1 MTILQTNIN
10 LVQKLTDNNM
20 RKTISD
26 FRFFFKLLVVAIVLV
41 CSNAAVYAQ
50 SAASWKEKPVT
61 LRVSNQPLGKVLE
74 MVAEAA
80 NAKISL
86 QEVSLWNINK
96 PTSLVVKD
104 KPLDKVLGDLI
115 GDQNV
120 VIRYEG
126 ANQIIV
132 EPDKQQEKG
141 EQLLTVSGVVLDND
155 TKEPLIGA
163 TVLIT
168 DGTGKSDGARGG
180 MTDIDGKF
188 SLRLHRN
195 ESINVS
201 YVGYTAQSKQI
212 QRNELNIVIELKP
225 SIELDDVVVTGI
237 SRRSKNSFTGNYVEV
252 KGDDLRKM
260 SPTNILKG
268 LQFFDPSF
276 KIIENNRSGSDPN
289 AEPDFQIRGD
299 QSLGSKSM
307 NSMDLM
313 LDNVSSRPNTPLF
326 VLDGFTVP
334 LSRIL
339 DLDPERVESITIL
352 KDAAATS
359 VYGSRAAN
367 GVVVVETKV
376 APDGA
381 LSVSYNGTM
390 TVQAPDLTDY
400 NMMDAATKLDTEWR
414 AGLYNPNNAAHM
426 NLYNKYRRNVLGG
439 VNTYWLSKPL
449 RTAIQHRHSVSVAG
463 GTEAFRYSLDV
474 NAAMQPG
481 VMKESQNQTKGV
493 NFNMT
498 YMKDKFTMRANVSVS
513 ESDSENSPYG
523 SFSQYTRLNP
533 YYIPTDADGKQQKVL
548 DNNTVSGQSTI
559 ITNPLY
565 DATVGIKDLTNS
577 LNVTTSIGLEY
588 MILKNLRITEQFSYS
603 RGMAGTDRFLPADH
617 TSFELEDDLTR
628 KGSYFKSTGSMASWS
643 SNLGINY
650 NLVIKKHLF
659 SIFGN
664 WTISEDRNEYV
675 NLSAT
680 GYPDSHMDDFIFGNK
695 METNMSNIGNE
706 NISRSVGLIGQFSY
720 SYDNRYSVDFN
731 ISGEA
736 SSRYAKHDLV
746 PFWSVGGRWNAHN
759 ERWLKGYLSNLVF
772 RASYGVT
779 GEQNFSPSDAIE
791 YYTFSDT
798 MRPYGSFPVLGALL
812 SALNNTELGWA
823 KTHNTSLSVDFG
835 FWKNR
840 VNVSFNYYN
849 NITKELLTNYDLA
862 PSTGFTTMV
871 MNAGELQN
879 RGFDASLNIIAVQDL
894 RRQFFWTINANANRN
909 QNKIRKLSDYLKKV
923 NEEQMKSAGAPL
935 PQYREGESTT
945 TLYVV
950 RSLGVDPVTG
960 KEVYLKRDGTK
971 TFVWN
976 ANDKVPVGDTNPKI
990 SGTFLTSVNWK
1001 DFSCSLGFSYKYG
1014 GVVYNQTLVDKIEN
1028 QNVAYNL
1035 DKRAG
1040 QGRWEKPGDVKPYV
1054 GFSPT
1059 GANTPASTRFIMD
1072 DNEIR
1077 FASLNFG
1084 YRFSGENF
1092 KFLRQANVD
1101 VLALNFTTNDIARI
1115 SPIRMER
1122 GLDYPFAR
1130 SYTLSLSIMF
1140 R

>member
-1 MTILQTNIN
+1 
-10 LVQKLTDNNM
+10 M
-20 RKTISD
+20 RKAV
-26 FRFFFKLLVVAIVLV
+26 FNLRFFCKISLVAIMLL
-41 CSNAAVYAQ
+41 CSMTAAHAQ
-50 SAASWKEKPVT
+50 SSGELKNKPVT

-80 NAKISL
+80 DAKITL
-86 QEVSLWNINK
+86 QNVSLWNINK
-96 PTSLVVKD
+96 PTTLAVKD
-104 KPLDKVLGDLI
+104 KPLDKVLGELV

-120 VIRYEG
+120 IIRYED
-126 ANQIIV
+126 NNRIIL
-132 EPDKQQEKG
+132 EPDTFTESDNT
-141 EQLLTVSGVVLDND
+141 LLTVSGLVLDDD
-155 TKEPLIGA
+155 TQEPLIGA

-168 DGTGKSDGARGG
+168 DGTGKSNGARGG
-180 MTDIDGKF
+180 MTDLDGKF
-188 SLRLHRN
+188 SLRLHKN
-195 ESINVS
+195 ESISVS
-201 YVGYTAQSKQI
+201 YVGYNPVSKQI
-212 QRNELNIVIELKP
+212 VKNENNLVVKLKP

-276 KIIENNRSGSDPN
+276 KIIENNNAGSDPN

-339 DLDPERVESITIL
+339 DLDPERVENITIL

-381 LSVSYNGTM
+381 LSVSYNGTT
-390 TVQAPDLTDY
+390 TVQTPDLTDY
-400 NMMDAATKLDTEWR
+400 NMMDAATKLNTEWR
-414 AGLYNPNNAAHM
+414 AGLYDPHNAAHM

-474 NAAMQPG
+474 NASIQPG
-481 VMKESQNQTKGV
+481 VMKESENQTKGV

-498 YMKDKFTMRANVSVS
+498 YLKEKFTMRANVGLS
-513 ESDSENSPYG
+513 ESDSKNSPYG

-533 YYIPTDADGKQQKVL
+533 YYIPLDANGQQMKVL
-548 DNNTVSGQSTI
+548 DNNTVSGQSKV

-565 DATVGIKDLTNS
+565 DATVGIKDMSNS
-577 LNVTTSIGLEY
+577 LSVTTSLSLEY
-588 MILKNLRITEQFSYS
+588 MLLKNLRITEQFSYT
-603 RGMAGTDRFLPADH
+603 RGMAGTDQFYPADH
-617 TSFELEDDLTR
+617 TRFELEDDLTR
-628 KGSYFKSTGSMASWS
+628 KGSYNKSSGNMSSWS
-643 SNLGINY
+643 SNLGVNY
-650 NLVIKKHLF
+650 NLVLKKHLF
-659 SIFGN
+659 SVFAN
-664 WTISEDRNEYV
+664 WTISEDKNNYV

-680 GYPDSHMDDFIFGNK
+680 GYPDKHMDDFIFGNK
-695 METNMSNIGNE
+695 METNMSNIGTE
-706 NISRSVGLIGQFSY
+706 NISRSIGLIGQFSY

-759 ERWLKGYLSNLVF
+759 EKWLQGYLSNLVF

-791 YYTFSDT
+791 YYTFSGT
-798 MRPYGSFPVLGALL
+798 MRPYSSFPVLGALL
-812 SALNNTELGWA
+812 SGLNNAELGWA

-840 VNVSFNYYN
+840 VNVTFNYYN
-849 NITKELLTNYDLA
+849 NITKELLTSYDLA
-862 PSTGFTTMV
+862 PSTGFPTMV

-879 RGFDASLNIIAVQDL
+879 RGFDVSLNVIAVQNL
-894 RRQFFWTINANANRN
+894 RKQFFWTITANANSNR
-909 QNKIRKLSDYLKKV
+909 NKIRKLSDYLKKV
-923 NEEQMKSAGAPL
+923 NEEQMKSAAAPL

-971 TFVWN
+971 TFVWS

-990 SGTFLTSVNWK
+990 SGTVSTNINWK
-1001 DFSCSLGFSYKYG
+1001 DFSCSLGFTYKYG

-1035 DKRAG
+1035 DRRAG

-1077 FASLNFG
+1077 FATLNVG
-1084 YRFSGENF
+1084 YRLTGENF
-1092 KFLRQANVD
+1092 KFLRKANID

-1130 SYTLSLSIMF
+1130 SYTFSLSFMF

>member
-1 MTILQTNIN
+1 MRLFCRVSLAVIL
-10 LVQKLTDNNM
+10 LM
-20 RKTISD
+20 
-26 FRFFFKLLVVAIVLV
+26 
-41 CSNAAVYAQ
+41 CSITAAQAQ
-50 SAASWKEKPVT
+50 LAASWKEKPIT

-80 NAKISL
+80 GAKISF
-86 QEVSLWNINK
+86 QDVSLWNIKK
-96 PTSLVVKD
+96 PISLAVKE
-104 KPLDKVLGDLI
+104 KPLDKVLGDLV

-126 ANQIIV
+126 SNQIIIG
-132 EPDKQQEKG
+132 PDKQYESSKGKLRVSGQVVEKG
-141 EQLLTVSGVVLDND
+141 TN
-155 TKEPLIGA
+155 EPLIGA

-168 DGTGKSDGARGG
+168 DGTGKNSGSRGCP
-180 MTDIDGKF
+180 TDIDGKF
-188 SLRLHRN
+188 SLLLN
-195 ESINVS
+195 KKESISVS
-201 YVGYTAQSKQI
+201 FVGYETVTKQI
-212 QRNELNIVIELKP
+212 VKDENNLVIELKS
-225 SIELDDVVVTGI
+225 SIEIDEVVVTGL
-237 SRRSKNSFTGNYVEV
+237 SKRSKNSFTGNYVEV
-252 KGDDLRKM
+252 KGEDLRKM
-260 SPTNILKG
+260 NPTNILKG

-276 KIIENNRSGSDPN
+276 KVIENNRSGSDPN

-334 LSRIL
+334 MSRIL
-339 DLDPERVESITIL
+339 DLDPERVQSITIL

-376 APDGA
+376 APDGV

-400 NMMDAATKLDTEWR
+400 NMMDAATKLNTEWR
-414 AGLYNPNNAAHM
+414 AGLYNPNNATQM
-426 NLYNKYRRNVLGG
+426 NLYNKYMRNVLGG

-481 VMKESQNQTKGV
+481 VMKESENQTKGI

-498 YMKDKFTMRANVSVS
+498 YVRDKFTMRANVSLN
-513 ESDSENSPYG
+513 ESDSKNSPYG

-533 YYIPTDADGKQQKVL
+533 YYIPTDAYGNQIKVL
-548 DNNTVSGQSTI
+548 DNNTVSGQSTV

-565 DATVGIKDLTNS
+565 DATIGIKDMTNS

-588 MILKNLRITEQFSYS
+588 MILDNLRITEQFSYS
-603 RGMAGTDRFLPADH
+603 RGMAGTDKFLPADH

-628 KGSYFKSTGSMASWS
+628 KGSYFKSTGNMSSWS
-643 SNLGINY
+643 SNFGINY
-650 NLVIKKHLF
+650 NLVLNKHLF
-659 SIFGN
+659 SVFGN
-664 WTISEDRNEYV
+664 WTISEDRNNYV

-680 GYPDSHMDDFIFGNK
+680 GYPDKHMDDFIFGNK

-706 NISRSVGLIGQFSY
+706 NISRSIGLIGQFSY
-720 SYDNRYSVDFN
+720 SYANRYSVDFN
-731 ISGEA
+731 LSGEA

-746 PFWSVGGRWNAHN
+746 PFWSVGARWNAHN
-759 ERWLKGYLSNLVF
+759 ESWLKGYLSNLVF

-791 YYTFSDT
+791 YYTFSNT
-798 MRPYGSFPVLGALL
+798 MRPYNSFPVLGALL
-812 SALNNTELGWA
+812 SGLNNTGLGWA

-835 FWKNR
+835 LWKNR
-840 VNVSFNYYN
+840 INVTFNYYD

-862 PSTGFTTMV
+862 PSTGFSTMV

-879 RGFDASLNIIAVQDL
+879 RGFDATINIIAVQNL
-894 RRQFFWTINANANRN
+894 RKEFFWTISANANHN

-923 NEEQMKSAGAPL
+923 NEEQMKSAEAPL

-976 ANDKVPVGDTNPKI
+976 ANDKVPVGDTSPKI
-990 SGTFLTSVNWK
+990 SGTVSTSINWK
-1001 DFSCSLGFSYKYG
+1001 DLSCSLGFTYKYG

-1035 DKRAG
+1035 DERAG

-1077 FASLNFG
+1077 FATLNVG
-1084 YRFSGENF
+1084 YRLTGEKF
-1092 KFLRQANVD
+1092 RFLRDMNVD

-1115 SPIRMER
+1115 SPIKMER

>member
-1 MTILQTNIN
+1 
-10 LVQKLTDNNM
+10 M
-20 RKTISD
+20 RKRISC
-26 FRFFFKLLVVAIVLV
+26 FRFFCRFSVVAILFV
-41 CSNAAVYAQ
+41 CSITTLQAQ
-50 SAASWKEKPVT
+50 TMDEWKEKPVT

-80 NAKISL
+80 GAKITL
-86 QEVSLWNINK
+86 HNVSLWNINE
-96 PTSLVVKD
+96 PTSLAVKD

-115 GDQNV
+115 GDQKIK
-120 VIRYEG
+120 IRYEG
-126 ANQIIV
+126 ADQIIV
-132 EPDKQQEKG
+132 EPDDQGVDTQVM
-141 EQLLTVSGVVLDND
+141 LTVSGMVVDKD
-155 TKEPLIGA
+155 TQEPLVGA

-168 DGTGKSDGARGG
+168 DGISQDKGARGCQ
-180 MTDIDGKF
+180 TDFDGKF
-188 SLRLHRN
+188 SLRVNKR
-195 ESINVS
+195 ESVRIS
-201 YVGYTAQSKQI
+201 FIGYETVSKQI
-212 QRNELNIVIELKP
+212 VKSENNILIELKP
-225 SIELDDVVVTGI
+225 SIELGEVVVTGI
-237 SRRSKNSFTGNYVEV
+237 SRRSKDSFTGNYIEV

-276 KIIENNRSGSDPN
+276 KIIENNNTGSDPN

-326 VLDGFTVP
+326 VLDGFIVP
-334 LSRIL
+334 MSRIL

-381 LSVSYNGTM
+381 LSVSYNGTV
-390 TVQAPDLTDY
+390 TIQAPDLTDY

-414 AGLYNPNNAAHM
+414 AGLYNPNSATDM
-426 NLYNKYRRNVLGG
+426 NLYNKYRRNILGG
-439 VNTYWLSKPL
+439 VDTYWLSKPL
-449 RTAIQHRHSVSVAG
+449 RTAVQHRHSASVAG
-463 GTEAFRYSLDV
+463 GTEAFRYSLDL

-481 VMKESQNQTKGV
+481 VMKGSENQTMGI

-498 YMKDKFTMRANVSVS
+498 YMKEKFTMRANVSLS
-513 ESDSENSPYG
+513 ESDSKNSPYG

-533 YYIPTDADGKQQKVL
+533 YYIPEDANGKQQKVL

-565 DATVGIKDLTNS
+565 DATVGIRDLTNS
-577 LNVTTSIGLEY
+577 LNITTSLSLEY
-588 MILKNLRITEQFSYS
+588 MILKNLRVSEQFSYS
-603 RGMAGTDRFLPADH
+603 RGMAGTDKFLPADH
-617 TSFELEDDLTR
+617 TSFELEDDLVR
-628 KGSYFKSTGSMASWS
+628 KGSYYKSTGNMSSWS
-643 SNLGINY
+643 SNLGVNY
-650 NLVIKKHLF
+650 NLVLDKHLF
-659 SIFGN
+659 SVFAN
-664 WTISEDRNEYV
+664 WTISEDRNDYV

-680 GYPDSHMDDFIFGNK
+680 GYPDPHMDDFIFGNK
-695 METNMSNIGNE
+695 METNMSNIGTE
-706 NISRSVGLIGQFSY
+706 NISRSIGLIGQFSY
-720 SYDNRYSVDFN
+720 SYDNRYSFDLN
-731 ISGEA
+731 MSGEA
-736 SSRYAKHDLV
+736 SSRYANHDLV

-759 ERWLKGYLSNLVF
+759 EKWLQGYVSNLVF

-791 YYTFSDT
+791 YYTFSGT
-798 MRPYGSFPVLGALL
+798 MRPYDSFPVLGALL
-812 SALNNTELGWA
+812 SGLNNTELGWA
-823 KTHNTSLSVDFG
+823 KTHNTSLAVDFG

-849 NITKELLTNYDLA
+849 NITKELLTSYDLA
-862 PSTGFTTMV
+862 PSTGFPTMV

-879 RGFDASLNIIAVQDL
+879 QGFDLSLNVIAVQDL
-894 RRQFFWTINANANRN
+894 RNQFFWTINANANHN

-923 NEEQMKSAGAPL
+923 NEEQMKSASAPL

-990 SGTFLTSVNWK
+990 SGTFSTSINWK
-1001 DFSCSLGFSYKYG
+1001 DLSCTLGFTYKYG

-1035 DKRAG
+1035 DERAG
-1040 QGRWEKPGDVKPYV
+1040 QGRWEKPGDVTPFV

-1077 FASLNFG
+1077 FATLNIG
-1084 YRFSGENF
+1084 YRFTSEKF
-1092 KFLRQANVD
+1092 KFLRHANVD
-1101 VLALNFTTNDIARI
+1101 VLAVNFTTNDIARI

>member
-1 MTILQTNIN
+1 MG
-10 LVQKLTDNNM
+10 
-20 RKTISD
+20 KTI
-26 FRFFFKLLVVAIVLV
+26 FNPKFFCRISVLVVLLL
-41 CSNAAVYAQ
+41 CSAATAVAQ
-50 SAASWKEKPVT
+50 DAASWKEKPVT

-80 NAKISL
+80 NAKITL
-86 QEVSLWNINK
+86 QEVSLWNVSK
-96 PTSLVVKD
+96 PISLAVKN
-104 KPLDKVLGDLI
+104 KPLDKVLGELV
-115 GDQNV
+115 GDQDV
-120 VIRYEG
+120 IIRYEG
-126 ANQIIV
+126 ENQIV
-132 EPDKQQEKG
+132 LQPDNRSEGKG
-141 EQLLTVSGVVLDND
+141 DEVFVSGQVFDRD
-155 TKEPLIGA
+155 TQESLIGA

-168 DGTGKSDGARGG
+168 DGTGKDQGARGCV
-180 MTDIDGKF
+180 TDIDGKF
-188 SLRLHRN
+188 SLRLNRK
-195 ESINVS
+195 ESIS
-201 YVGYTAQSKQI
+201 ISFVGYETVSKQI
-212 QRNELNIVIELKP
+212 LKDENNLLIELKP
-225 SIELDDVVVTGI
+225 SIEMAEVVVTGI
-237 SRRSKNSFTGNYVEV
+237 SRRSKDSFTGNYVEV
-252 KGDDLRKM
+252 KGDDLRRM

-268 LQFFDPSF
+268 IQFFDPSF
-276 KIIENNRSGSDPN
+276 KIIENNLAGSDPN

-299 QSLGSKSM
+299 QSFGSKSS

-326 VLDGFTVP
+326 VLDGFIVP
-334 LSRIL
+334 MSRIL
-339 DLDPERVESITIL
+339 DLDPERVENITVL

-390 TVQAPDLTDY
+390 TVQTPDLTDY

-414 AGLYNPNNAAHM
+414 AGLYNPTNAAQM
-426 NLYNKYRRNVLGG
+426 NLYNSYRRNVLGG
-439 VNTYWLSKPL
+439 VDTYWLSKPL
-449 RTAIQHRHSVSVAG
+449 RTAIQNRHSLSVAG
-463 GTEAFRYSLDV
+463 GTDVFRYSLDI

-481 VMKESQNQTKGV
+481 VMKESSNGTKGV

-498 YMKDKFTMRANVSVS
+498 YLKDKFTMRANVSLS
-513 ESDSENSPYG
+513 ESNSSNSPYG
-523 SFSQYTRLNP
+523 SYSQYTRLNP
-533 YYIPTDADGKQQKVL
+533 YYIPVDANGQPIKVL
-548 DNNTVSGQSTI
+548 DNNTVSGQSKV

-565 DATVGIKDLTNS
+565 DATVGIKDVTNS
-577 LNVTTSIGLEY
+577 LSMNTSLSLEY
-588 MILKNLRITEQFSYS
+588 MILKNLRITEQLSYT
-603 RGMAGTDRFLPADH
+603 RGLAGTDKFLPADH

-628 KGSYFKSTGSMASWS
+628 KGSYFKSTGEMSSWS

-650 NLVIKKHLF
+650 NLVVDDHLF
-659 SIFGN
+659 SVFGN
-664 WTISEDRNEYV
+664 WTVNEDKNNYV

-680 GYPDSHMDDFIFGNK
+680 GYPDAHMDDFIFGNK
-695 METNMSNIGNE
+695 METSMSNIGSE
-706 NISRSVGLIGQFSY
+706 NISRSIGLIGQFSY
-720 SYDNRYSVDFN
+720 SYDNRYSADFN

-736 SSRYAKHDLV
+736 SSRYANHDLV
-746 PFWSVGGRWNAHN
+746 PFWSVGGRWNVHN
-759 ERWLKGYLSNLVF
+759 EKWLQGYLSNLVL
-772 RASYGVT
+772 RASYGIT

-791 YYTFSDT
+791 YYTFSGT
-798 MRPYGSFPVLGALL
+798 MRPYSSFPVLGALL
-812 SALNNTELGWA
+812 SGLNNTGLGWA
-823 KTHNTSLSVDFG
+823 KTHNTSLSLDLG

-840 VNVSFNYYN
+840 VNLAFNYYN
-849 NITKELLTNYDLA
+849 NITKELLTSYDLA
-862 PSTGFTTMV
+862 PSTGFATMV

-879 RGFDASLNIIAVQDL
+879 RGFDVTLNVVAMQNL
-894 RRQFFWTINANANRN
+894 RKQFFWTISANANANK
-909 QNKIRKLSDYLKKV
+909 NKIRKLSDYLKKV
-923 NEEQMKSAGAPL
+923 NEQQMASADAPL

-976 ANDKVPVGDTNPKI
+976 ANDKVAVGDLNPKI
-990 SGTFLTSVNWK
+990 SGTVSSSINWK
-1001 DFSCSLGFSYKYG
+1001 DMSCTLGFTYKYG
-1014 GVVYNQTLVDKIEN
+1014 GIVYNQTLVDKIEN

-1035 DKRAG
+1035 DYRAG
-1040 QGRWEKPGDVKPYV
+1040 QNRWEKPGDVTPYV

-1077 FASLNFG
+1077 LATLNLG
-1084 YRFSGENF
+1084 YRFTGEDF
-1092 KFLRQANVD
+1092 KYLRRANID
-1101 VLALNFTTNDIARI
+1101 VLALNFTTNDLARI
-1115 SPIRMER
+1115 SSIKMER

>member
-1 MTILQTNIN
+1 
-10 LVQKLTDNNM
+10 M
-20 RKTISD
+20 RKAV
-26 FRFFFKLLVVAIVLV
+26 FNLRFFCKISLVAIMLL
-41 CSNAAVYAQ
+41 CSMTAAHAQ
-50 SAASWKEKPVT
+50 SSGELKNKPVT

-80 NAKISL
+80 DAKITL
-86 QEVSLWNINK
+86 QNVSLWNINK
-96 PTSLVVKD
+96 PTTLAVKD
-104 KPLDKVLGDLI
+104 KPLDKVLGELV

-120 VIRYEG
+120 IIRYED
-126 ANQIIV
+126 NNRIIL
-132 EPDKQQEKG
+132 EPDTFIESDNT
-141 EQLLTVSGVVLDND
+141 LLTVSGLVLDDD
-155 TKEPLIGA
+155 TQEPLIGA

-168 DGTGKSDGARGG
+168 DGTGKSNGARGG
-180 MTDIDGKF
+180 MTDLDGKF
-188 SLRLHRN
+188 SLRLHKN
-195 ESINVS
+195 ESISVS
-201 YVGYTAQSKQI
+201 YVGYNPVSKQI
-212 QRNELNIVIELKP
+212 VKNENNLVVKLKP

-260 SPTNILKG
+260 NPTNILKG

-276 KIIENNRSGSDPN
+276 KIIENNNAGSDPN

-339 DLDPERVESITIL
+339 DLDPERVENITIL

-381 LSVSYNGTM
+381 LSVSYNGTT
-390 TVQAPDLTDY
+390 TVQTPDLTDY
-400 NMMDAATKLDTEWR
+400 NMMDAATKLNTEWR
-414 AGLYNPNNAAHM
+414 AGLYDPHNAAHM

-474 NAAMQPG
+474 NASMQPG
-481 VMKESQNQTKGV
+481 VMKESENQTKGV

-498 YMKDKFTMRANVSVS
+498 YLKEKFTMRANVGLS
-513 ESDSENSPYG
+513 ESDSKNSPYG

-533 YYIPTDADGKQQKVL
+533 YYIPLDANGQQMKVL
-548 DNNTVSGQSTI
+548 DNNTVSGQSKV

-565 DATVGIKDLTNS
+565 DATVGIKDMSNS
-577 LNVTTSIGLEY
+577 LSVTTSLSLEY
-588 MILKNLRITEQFSYS
+588 MLLKNLRITEQFSYT
-603 RGMAGTDRFLPADH
+603 RGMAGTDQFYPADH
-617 TSFELEDDLTR
+617 TRFELEDDLTR
-628 KGSYFKSTGSMASWS
+628 KGSYNKSTGNMSSWS
-643 SNLGINY
+643 SNLGVNY
-650 NLVIKKHLF
+650 NLVLKKHLF
-659 SIFGN
+659 SVFAN
-664 WTISEDRNEYV
+664 WTISEDKNNYV

-680 GYPDSHMDDFIFGNK
+680 GYPDKHMDDFIFGNK
-695 METNMSNIGNE
+695 METNMSNIGTE
-706 NISRSVGLIGQFSY
+706 NISRSIGLIGQFSY

-759 ERWLKGYLSNLVF
+759 EKWLQGYLSNLVF

-791 YYTFSDT
+791 YYTFSGT
-798 MRPYGSFPVLGALL
+798 MRPYSSFPVLGALL
-812 SALNNTELGWA
+812 SGLNNTELGWA
-823 KTHNTSLSVDFG
+823 KTHNTSLTVDFG

-840 VNVSFNYYN
+840 VNVTFNYYN
-849 NITKELLTNYDLA
+849 NITKELLTSYDLA
-862 PSTGFTTMV
+862 PSTGFPTMV

-879 RGFDASLNIIAVQDL
+879 RGFDVSLNVIAVQNL
-894 RRQFFWTINANANRN
+894 RKQFFWTITANANSNR
-909 QNKIRKLSDYLKKV
+909 NKIRKLSDYLKKV
-923 NEEQMKSAGAPL
+923 NEEQMKSAAAPL

-971 TFVWN
+971 TFVWS
-976 ANDKVPVGDTNPKI
+976 ANDKVPVGDANPKI
-990 SGTFLTSVNWK
+990 SGTVSTNINWK
-1001 DFSCSLGFSYKYG
+1001 DFSCSLGFTYKYG

-1035 DKRAG
+1035 DRRAG

-1077 FASLNFG
+1077 FATMNVG
-1084 YRFSGENF
+1084 YRLTGENF
-1092 KFLRQANVD
+1092 KFLRKANID

-1130 SYTLSLSIMF
+1130 SYTFSLSFMF

>member
-1 MTILQTNIN
+1 
-10 LVQKLTDNNM
+10 M
-20 RKTISD
+20 RKAV
-26 FRFFFKLLVVAIVLV
+26 FNLRFFCKISLVAIMLL
-41 CSNAAVYAQ
+41 CSMTAAHAQ
-50 SAASWKEKPVT
+50 SSGELKNKPVT

-80 NAKISL
+80 DAKITL
-86 QEVSLWNINK
+86 QNVSLWNINK
-96 PTSLVVKD
+96 PTTLAVKD
-104 KPLDKVLGDLI
+104 KPLDKVLGELV

-120 VIRYEG
+120 IIRYED
-126 ANQIIV
+126 NNRIIL
-132 EPDKQQEKG
+132 EPDTFTESDNT
-141 EQLLTVSGVVLDND
+141 LLTVSGLVLDDD
-155 TKEPLIGA
+155 TQEPLIGA

-168 DGTGKSDGARGG
+168 DGTGKSNGARGG
-180 MTDIDGKF
+180 MTDLDGKF
-188 SLRLHRN
+188 SLRLHKN
-195 ESINVS
+195 ESISVS
-201 YVGYTAQSKQI
+201 YVGYNPVSKQI
-212 QRNELNIVIELKP
+212 VKNENNLVVKLKP

-260 SPTNILKG
+260 NPTNILKG

-276 KIIENNRSGSDPN
+276 KIIENNNAGSDPN

-339 DLDPERVESITIL
+339 DLDPERVENITIL

-381 LSVSYNGTM
+381 LSVSYNGTT
-390 TVQAPDLTDY
+390 TVQTPDLTDY
-400 NMMDAATKLDTEWR
+400 NMMDAATKLNTEWR
-414 AGLYNPNNAAHM
+414 AGLYDPHNAAHM

-474 NAAMQPG
+474 NASIQPG
-481 VMKESQNQTKGV
+481 VMKESENQTKGV

-498 YMKDKFTMRANVSVS
+498 YLKEKFTMRANVGLS
-513 ESDSENSPYG
+513 ESDSKNSPYG

-533 YYIPTDADGKQQKVL
+533 YYIPLDANGQQMKVL
-548 DNNTVSGQSTI
+548 DNNTVSGQSKV

-565 DATVGIKDLTNS
+565 DATVGIKDMSNS
-577 LNVTTSIGLEY
+577 LSVTTSLSLEY
-588 MILKNLRITEQFSYS
+588 MLLKNLRITEQFSYT
-603 RGMAGTDRFLPADH
+603 RGMAGTDQFYPADH
-617 TSFELEDDLTR
+617 TRFELEDDLTR
-628 KGSYFKSTGSMASWS
+628 KGSYNKSTGNMSSWS
-643 SNLGINY
+643 SNLGVNY
-650 NLVIKKHLF
+650 NLVLKKHLF
-659 SIFGN
+659 SVFAN
-664 WTISEDRNEYV
+664 WTISEDKNNYV

-680 GYPDSHMDDFIFGNK
+680 GYPDKHMDDFIFGNK
-695 METNMSNIGNE
+695 METNMSNIGTE
-706 NISRSVGLIGQFSY
+706 NISRSIGLIGQFSY

-759 ERWLKGYLSNLVF
+759 EKWLQGYLSNLVF

-791 YYTFSDT
+791 YYTFSGT
-798 MRPYGSFPVLGALL
+798 MRPYSSFPVLGALL
-812 SALNNTELGWA
+812 SGLNNTELGWA

-840 VNVSFNYYN
+840 VNVTFNYYN
-849 NITKELLTNYDLA
+849 NITKELLTSYDLA
-862 PSTGFTTMV
+862 PSTGFPTMV

-879 RGFDASLNIIAVQDL
+879 RGFDVSLNVIAVQNL
-894 RRQFFWTINANANRN
+894 RKQFFWTITANANSNR
-909 QNKIRKLSDYLKKV
+909 NKIRKLSDYLKKV
-923 NEEQMKSAGAPL
+923 NEEQMKSAAAPL

-971 TFVWN
+971 TFVWS
-976 ANDKVPVGDTNPKI
+976 ANDKVPVGDANPKI
-990 SGTFLTSVNWK
+990 SGTVSTNINWK
-1001 DFSCSLGFSYKYG
+1001 DFSCSLGFTYKYG

-1035 DKRAG
+1035 DRRAG

-1077 FASLNFG
+1077 FATLNVG
-1084 YRFSGENF
+1084 YRLTGENF
-1092 KFLRQANVD
+1092 KFLRKANID

-1130 SYTLSLSIMF
+1130 SYTFSLSFMF

>member
-1 MTILQTNIN
+1 
-10 LVQKLTDNNM
+10 M
-20 RKTISD
+20 RKSIAD
-26 FRFFFKLLVVAIVLV
+26 LGLLCKALFVIVVLLCGAD
-41 CSNAAVYAQ
+41 NAQAQ
-50 SAASWKEKPVT
+50 SKGELKEKPIT

-80 NAKISL
+80 NAKITL

-96 PTSLVVKD
+96 PTTLAVKN

-115 GDQNV
+115 GDQEIR
-120 VIRYEG
+120 IRYEG
-126 ANQIIV
+126 EDQIYV
-132 EPDKQQEKG
+132 EPDKKDNSEKV
-141 EQLLTVSGVVLDND
+141 ELFVSGQVFDKD
-155 TKEPLIGA
+155 TQEPLIGA
-163 TVLIT
+163 TVLVT
-168 DGTGKSDGARGG
+168 DGTDKNNGMRGCF
-180 MTDIDGKF
+180 TDIDGKF
-188 SLRLHRN
+188 TLRLNKR
-195 ESINVS
+195 ESVSVS
-201 YVGYTAQSKQI
+201 YTGYETVSKQI
-212 QRNELNIVIELKP
+212 VKNENNLVIELKS

-237 SRRSKNSFTGNYVEV
+237 SRRSKNSFTGNYIEV

-276 KIIENNRSGSDPN
+276 KIIENNKTGSDPN

-326 VLDGFTVP
+326 VLDGFIVP
-334 LSRIL
+334 MSRIL
-339 DLDPERVESITIL
+339 DLDPERVGTITVL

-381 LSVSYNGTM
+381 LTVSYNGTM
-390 TVQAPDLTDY
+390 TVQTPDLTDY
-400 NMMDAATKLDTEWR
+400 NMMDAVTKLNTEWR

-439 VNTYWLSKPL
+439 VDTYWLSKPL
-449 RTAIQHRHSVSVAG
+449 RTAFQHRHSASVAG
-463 GTEAFRYSLDV
+463 GTDVFRYSLDV

-481 VMKESQNQTKGV
+481 VMKESSNQNLGV
-493 NFNMT
+493 NFNMS
-498 YMKDKFTMRANVSVS
+498 YVKEKFTMRANINLA
-513 ESDSENSPYG
+513 ESNSMNSPYG

-533 YYIPTDADGKQQKVL
+533 YYIPEDANGKQLKVL

-565 DATVGIKDLTNS
+565 DATVGIKDLSNS
-577 LNVTTSIGLEY
+577 LSITTNLSLEY
-588 MILKNLRITEQFSYS
+588 MILKNLRVTNQFAYM
-603 RGMAGTDRFLPADH
+603 RGLAGTDRFFPADH

-628 KGSYFKSTGSMASWS
+628 KGSYYKSSGNMSSWS
-643 SNLGINY
+643 NNLGINY
-650 NLVIKKHLF
+650 NLVIGKHLF
-659 SIFGN
+659 STFAN
-664 WTISEDRNEYV
+664 WTISEDRNNYV

-680 GYPDSHMDDFIFGNK
+680 GYPDAHMDDFIFGNK
-695 METNMSNIGNE
+695 METNMNNIGNE
-706 NISRSVGLIGQFSY
+706 NISRSIGLIGQFSY
-720 SYDNRYSVDFN
+720 SYANRYSLDLN
-731 ISGEA
+731 LSGEA
-736 SSRYAKHDLV
+736 SSRYAKHNLV

-759 ERWLKGYLSNLVF
+759 EKWLEGYLSNLVL

-779 GEQNFSPSDAIE
+779 GEQNFSPSDVIE
-791 YYTFSDT
+791 YYTFSNT
-798 MRPYGSFPVLGALL
+798 MRPYNSFPVLGALL
-812 SALNNTELGWA
+812 SGLNNSELGWA
-823 KTHNTSLSVDFG
+823 KTHNTSLSLDFG

-862 PSTGFTTMV
+862 PSTGFATMV

-879 RGFDASLNIIAVQDL
+879 KGFDLSLNVIALQNL
-894 RRQFFWTINANANRN
+894 RNRFFWTINANANH
-909 QNKIRKLSDYLKKV
+909 NKNTILQLSDYLKKV
-923 NEEQMKSAGAPL
+923 NEAQMSSPDAPL

-960 KEVYLKRDGTK
+960 REVYLKRDGTK
-971 TFVWN
+971 TFDWN
-976 ANDKVPVGDTNPKI
+976 ANDKVAVGDTNPII
-990 SGTFLTSVNWK
+990 SGTVSTSINWK
-1001 DFSCSLGFSYKYG
+1001 DLSCSLGFTYKYG

-1035 DKRAG
+1035 DNRAG
-1040 QGRWEKPGDVKPYV
+1040 QGRWEKPGDVTPYV
-1054 GFSPT
+1054 RFVPT
-1059 GANTPASTRFIMD
+1059 GAGTPASTRFIMD

-1077 FASLNFG
+1077 LATINVG
-1084 YRFSGENF
+1084 YRFTGENF
-1092 KFLRQANVD
+1092 RFLRHAKVD

-1115 SPIRMER
+1115 SPIKMER

>member
-1 MTILQTNIN
+1 
-10 LVQKLTDNNM
+10 M
-20 RKTISD
+20 RKAV
-26 FRFFFKLLVVAIVLV
+26 FNLRFFCKISLVAIMLL
-41 CSNAAVYAQ
+41 CSMTAAHAQ
-50 SAASWKEKPVT
+50 SSGELKNKPVT

-80 NAKISL
+80 DAKITL
-86 QEVSLWNINK
+86 QNVSLWNINK
-96 PTSLVVKD
+96 PTTLAVKD
-104 KPLDKVLGDLI
+104 KPLDKVLGELV

-120 VIRYEG
+120 IIRYED
-126 ANQIIV
+126 NNRIIL
-132 EPDKQQEKG
+132 EPDTFTESDNT
-141 EQLLTVSGVVLDND
+141 LLTVSGLVLDDD
-155 TKEPLIGA
+155 TQEPLIGA

-168 DGTGKSDGARGG
+168 DGTGKSNGARGG
-180 MTDIDGKF
+180 MTDLDGKF
-188 SLRLHRN
+188 SLRLHKN
-195 ESINVS
+195 ESISVS
-201 YVGYTAQSKQI
+201 YVGYNPVSKQI
-212 QRNELNIVIELKP
+212 VKNENNLVVKLKP

-276 KIIENNRSGSDPN
+276 KIIENNNAGSDPN

-339 DLDPERVESITIL
+339 DLDPERVENITIL

-381 LSVSYNGTM
+381 LSVSYNGTT
-390 TVQAPDLTDY
+390 TVQTPDLTDY
-400 NMMDAATKLDTEWR
+400 NMMDAATKLNTEWR
-414 AGLYNPNNAAHM
+414 AGLYDPHNAAHM

-474 NAAMQPG
+474 NASIQPG
-481 VMKESQNQTKGV
+481 VMKESENQTKGV

-498 YMKDKFTMRANVSVS
+498 YLKEKFTMRANVGLS
-513 ESDSENSPYG
+513 ESDSKNSPYG

-533 YYIPTDADGKQQKVL
+533 YYIPLDANGQQMKVL
-548 DNNTVSGQSTI
+548 DNNTVSGQSKV

-565 DATVGIKDLTNS
+565 DATVGIKDMSNS
-577 LNVTTSIGLEY
+577 LSVTTSLSLEY
-588 MILKNLRITEQFSYS
+588 MLLKNLRITEQFSYT
-603 RGMAGTDRFLPADH
+603 RGMAGTDQFYPADH
-617 TSFELEDDLTR
+617 TRFELEDDLTR
-628 KGSYFKSTGSMASWS
+628 KGSYNKSSGNMSSWS
-643 SNLGINY
+643 SNLGVNY
-650 NLVIKKHLF
+650 NLVLKKHLF
-659 SIFGN
+659 SVFAN
-664 WTISEDRNEYV
+664 WTISEDKNNYV

-680 GYPDSHMDDFIFGNK
+680 GYPDKHMDDFIFGNK
-695 METNMSNIGNE
+695 METNMSNIGTE
-706 NISRSVGLIGQFSY
+706 NISRSIGLIGQFSY

-759 ERWLKGYLSNLVF
+759 EKWLQGYLSNLVF

-791 YYTFSDT
+791 YYTFSGT
-798 MRPYGSFPVLGALL
+798 MRPYSSFPVLGALL
-812 SALNNTELGWA
+812 SGLNNTELGWA

-840 VNVSFNYYN
+840 VNVTFNYYN
-849 NITKELLTNYDLA
+849 NITKELLTSYDLA
-862 PSTGFTTMV
+862 PSTGFPTMV

-879 RGFDASLNIIAVQDL
+879 RGFDVSLNVIAVQNL
-894 RRQFFWTINANANRN
+894 RKQFFWTITANANSNR
-909 QNKIRKLSDYLKKV
+909 NKIRKLSDYLKKV
-923 NEEQMKSAGAPL
+923 NEEQMKSAAAPL

-971 TFVWN
+971 TFVWS

-990 SGTFLTSVNWK
+990 SGTVSTNINWK
-1001 DFSCSLGFSYKYG
+1001 DFSCSLGFTYKYG

-1035 DKRAG
+1035 DRRAG

-1077 FASLNFG
+1077 FATLNVG
-1084 YRFSGENF
+1084 YRLTGENF
-1092 KFLRQANVD
+1092 KFLRKANID

-1130 SYTLSLSIMF
+1130 SYTFSLSFMF

>member
-1 MTILQTNIN
+1 
-10 LVQKLTDNNM
+10 M
-20 RKTISD
+20 RKAITNPK
-26 FRFFFKLLVVAIVLV
+26 FFCKIPILAILLMCSITNMQAQVA
-41 CSNAAVYAQ
+41 AG
-50 SAASWKEKPVT
+50 WKEKPIT
-61 LRVSNQPLGKVLE
+61 FRVSNQPLGKVLE

-80 NAKISL
+80 NAKITL
-86 QEVSLWNINK
+86 QDVSLWNINK

-104 KPLDKVLGDLI
+104 KPLDKVLADLI

-120 VIRYEG
+120 IIRYESD
-126 ANQIIV
+126 NQIIV
-132 EPDKQQEKG
+132 EPDRQEDTGKVWFN
-141 EQLLTVSGVVLDND
+141 VSGLVLDKE
-155 TKEPLIGA
+155 TQEPLIGA

-168 DGTGKSDGARGG
+168 DGTGKDKGARGCI
-180 MTDIDGKF
+180 TDIDGKF
-188 SLRLHRN
+188 SIRLN
-195 ESINVS
+195 KKESIS
-201 YVGYTAQSKQI
+201 ISFVGYEAVSKQI
-212 QRNELNIVIELKP
+212 VKNENNLVIELKS
-225 SIELDDVVVTGI
+225 SIELDDVVITGI

-252 KGDDLRKM
+252 KGDELRKM
-260 SPTNILKG
+260 NPTNILKG

-276 KIIENNRSGSDPN
+276 KIIENNRTGSDPN

-299 QSLGSKSM
+299 QSLGTQSL

-334 LSRIL
+334 MSRIL

-381 LSVSYNGTM
+381 LTVSYNGT
-390 TVQAPDLTDY
+390 TTIQAPDLTDY
-400 NMMDAATKLDTEWR
+400 NMMNAATKLDTEWR

-449 RTAIQHRHSVSVAG
+449 RTAIQHRHSLSVAG
-463 GTEAFRYSLDV
+463 GTEVFRYSLDV
-474 NAAMQPG
+474 NAAIQPG

-498 YMKDKFTMRANVSVS
+498 YLKEKFTMRANVSLS
-513 ESDSENSPYG
+513 ESDSENSPFG

-533 YYIPTDADGKQQKVL
+533 YYIPTDANGRQQKVL
-548 DNNTVSGQSTI
+548 DNNTVSGQSTV

-565 DATVGIKDLTNS
+565 DATVGIKDFSNS
-577 LNVTTSIGLEY
+577 LNVTTSLSMEY
-588 MILKNLRITEQFSYS
+588 MLLKNLRITEQLSYS
-603 RGMAGTDRFLPADH
+603 RGMAGTDKFLPADH

-628 KGSYFKSTGSMASWS
+628 KGSYYKSTGNMSSWS
-643 SNLGINY
+643 SNLGFNY
-650 NLVIKKHLF
+650 NLVLKKHLF
-659 SIFGN
+659 SLFAN
-664 WTISEDRNEYV
+664 WTISEDRNDYV

-680 GYPDSHMDDFIFGNK
+680 GYPDPHMDDFIFGNK

-706 NISRSVGLIGQFSY
+706 NISRSIGLIGQFSY
-720 SYDNRYSVDFN
+720 SYDNRYSLDFN
-731 ISGEA
+731 LSGEA
-736 SSRYAKHDLV
+736 SSRYANHDLV

-759 ERWLKGYLSNLVF
+759 EKWLRGYLSNLVF
-772 RASYGVT
+772 RASYGIT

-791 YYTFSDT
+791 YYSFSES
-798 MRPYGSFPVLGALL
+798 MRPYHSFPVLGALL
-812 SALNNTELGWA
+812 SGLNNTELGWA
-823 KTHNTSLSVDFG
+823 KTHNTSLSLDFG
-835 FWKNR
+835 FWRNR
-840 VNVSFNYYN
+840 VNVTFNYYD
-849 NITKELLTNYDLA
+849 NITKELLTSYDLA
-862 PSTGFTTMV
+862 PSTGYSTMV

-879 RGFDASLNIIAVQDL
+879 KGFDVSLNVIAIQNL
-894 RRQFFWTINANANRN
+894 RKQFFWTINANANSNR
-909 QNKIRKLSDYLKKV
+909 NKIRKLSDYLKKV
-923 NEEQMKSAGAPL
+923 NEEQMKSADAPL

-960 KEVYLKRDGTK
+960 KELYLKRDGTK

-976 ANDKVPVGDTNPKI
+976 ANDKVPVGDTNPKV
-990 SGTFLTSVNWK
+990 SGTISTSINWK
-1001 DFSCSLGFSYKYG
+1001 DLSCTLGFTYKYG
-1014 GVVYNQTLVDKIEN
+1014 GIVYNQTLVDKIEN

-1040 QGRWEKPGDVKPYV
+1040 QGRWEKPGDVTSYV

-1077 FASLNFG
+1077 LATMNIG
-1084 YRFSGENF
+1084 YRFTSENF
-1092 KFLRQANVD
+1092 KFLRNANVD
-1101 VLALNFTTNDIARI
+1101 VVALNFTTNDIARI

>member
-1 MTILQTNIN
+1 
-10 LVQKLTDNNM
+10 M
-20 RKTISD
+20 RKAV
-26 FRFFFKLLVVAIVLV
+26 FNLRFFCKISLVAIMLL
-41 CSNAAVYAQ
+41 CSMTAAHAQ
-50 SAASWKEKPVT
+50 SSGELKNKPVT

-80 NAKISL
+80 DAKITL
-86 QEVSLWNINK
+86 QNVSLWNINK
-96 PTSLVVKD
+96 PTTLAVKD
-104 KPLDKVLGDLI
+104 KPLDKVLGELV

-120 VIRYEG
+120 IIRYED
-126 ANQIIV
+126 NNRIII
-132 EPDKQQEKG
+132 EPDTFTESDNT
-141 EQLLTVSGVVLDND
+141 LLTVSGLVLDDD
-155 TKEPLIGA
+155 TQEPLIGA

-168 DGTGKSDGARGG
+168 DGTGKSNGARGG
-180 MTDIDGKF
+180 MTDLDGKF
-188 SLRLHRN
+188 SLRLHKN
-195 ESINVS
+195 ESISVS
-201 YVGYTAQSKQI
+201 YVGYNPVSKQI
-212 QRNELNIVIELKP
+212 VKNENNLVVKLKP

-276 KIIENNRSGSDPN
+276 KIIENNNAGSDPN

-339 DLDPERVESITIL
+339 DLDPERVENITIL

-381 LSVSYNGTM
+381 LSVSYNGTT
-390 TVQAPDLTDY
+390 TVQTPDLTDY
-400 NMMDAATKLDTEWR
+400 NMMDAATKLNTEWR
-414 AGLYNPNNAAHM
+414 AGLYDPYNAAHM

-474 NAAMQPG
+474 NASIQPG
-481 VMKESQNQTKGV
+481 VMKESENQTKGV

-498 YMKDKFTMRANVSVS
+498 YLKEKFTMRANVGLS
-513 ESDSENSPYG
+513 ESDSKNSPYG

-533 YYIPTDADGKQQKVL
+533 YYIPLDANGQQMKVL
-548 DNNTVSGQSTI
+548 DNNTVSGQSKV

-565 DATVGIKDLTNS
+565 DATVGIKDMSNS
-577 LNVTTSIGLEY
+577 LSVTTSLSLEY
-588 MILKNLRITEQFSYS
+588 MLLKNLRITEQFSYT
-603 RGMAGTDRFLPADH
+603 RGMAGTDQFYPADH
-617 TSFELEDDLTR
+617 TRFELEDDLTR
-628 KGSYFKSTGSMASWS
+628 KGSYNKSTGNMSSWS
-643 SNLGINY
+643 SNLGVNY
-650 NLVIKKHLF
+650 NLVLKKHLF
-659 SIFGN
+659 SVFAN
-664 WTISEDRNEYV
+664 WTISEDKNNYV

-680 GYPDSHMDDFIFGNK
+680 GYPDKHMDDFIFGNK
-695 METNMSNIGNE
+695 METNMSNIGTE
-706 NISRSVGLIGQFSY
+706 NISRSIGLIGQFSY

-759 ERWLKGYLSNLVF
+759 EKWLQGYLSNLVF

-791 YYTFSDT
+791 YYTFSGT
-798 MRPYGSFPVLGALL
+798 MRPYSSFPVLGALL
-812 SALNNTELGWA
+812 SGLNNAELGWA

-840 VNVSFNYYN
+840 VNVTFNYYN

-862 PSTGFTTMV
+862 PSTGFPTMV

-879 RGFDASLNIIAVQDL
+879 RGFDVSLNVIAVQNL
-894 RRQFFWTINANANRN
+894 RKQFFWTITANANSNR
-909 QNKIRKLSDYLKKV
+909 NKIRKLSDYLKKV
-923 NEEQMKSAGAPL
+923 NEEQMKSAAAPL

-971 TFVWN
+971 TFVWS

-990 SGTFLTSVNWK
+990 SGTVSTNINWK
-1001 DFSCSLGFSYKYG
+1001 DFSCSLGFTYKYG

-1035 DKRAG
+1035 DRRAG

-1077 FASLNFG
+1077 FATLNVG
-1084 YRFSGENF
+1084 YRLTGENF
-1092 KFLRQANVD
+1092 KFLRKANID

-1130 SYTLSLSIMF
+1130 SYTFSLSFMF

>member
-1 MTILQTNIN
+1 
-10 LVQKLTDNNM
+10 M
-20 RKTISD
+20 RKAISELG
-26 FRFFFKLLVVAIVLV
+26 FFCRTFIVAVILA
-41 CSNAAVYAQ
+41 CSITGVRAQAAAD
-50 SAASWKEKPVT
+50 WKEKPVT
-61 LRVSNQPLGKVLE
+61 LRVSNKPLGKVLE

-80 NAKISL
+80 NAKITL
-86 QEVSLWNINK
+86 QDVSLWNINK
-96 PTSLVVKD
+96 PTSLVVKN

-115 GDQNV
+115 GDQDV

-126 ANQIIV
+126 NNQIII
-132 EPDKQQEKG
+132 EPDKQHEDGKG
-141 EQLLTVSGVVLDND
+141 EYNVSGQILAKDN
-155 TKEPLIGA
+155 KEPLVGA

-168 DGTGKSDGARGG
+168 DGTGKSNGARGCI
-180 MTDIDGKF
+180 TDLDGKF
-188 SLRLHRN
+188 SLRLN
-195 ESINVS
+195 KKESISVS
-201 YVGYTAQSKQI
+201 FVGYETVSKQI
-212 QRNELNIVIELKP
+212 VKNEHNLVIELKP
-225 SIELDDVVVTGI
+225 SIELDDVVITGI

-260 SPTNILKG
+260 NPTNILKG

-276 KIIENNRSGSDPN
+276 KVIENNRTGSDPN

-334 LSRIL
+334 MSRIL

-390 TVQAPDLTDY
+390 TVQTPDLTDY

-414 AGLYNPNNAAHM
+414 AGLYNPNNATHM
-426 NLYNKYRRNVLGG
+426 NLYNKYLRNVLGG
-439 VNTYWLSKPL
+439 VDTYWLSKPL
-449 RTAIQHRHSVSVAG
+449 RTAFQHRHSVSIAG
-463 GTEAFRYSLDV
+463 GTEVFRYSLDL

-481 VMKESQNQTKGV
+481 VMKESENQTKGV

-498 YMKDKFTMRANVSVS
+498 YMKEKFTMRANISLS
-513 ESDSENSPYG
+513 ESESQNSPYG

-533 YYIPTDADGKQQKVL
+533 YYIPEDSYGKQIKVL

-565 DATVGIKDLTNS
+565 DATVGIKDMTNS
-577 LNVTTSIGLEY
+577 LNITTSLSLEY
-588 MILKNLRITEQFSYS
+588 MLLKNLRITDQFSYS
-603 RGMAGTDRFLPADH
+603 RGMAGTDKFLPADH
-617 TSFELEDDLTR
+617 TSFELEDDITR
-628 KGSYFKSTGSMASWS
+628 KGSYFKSDGEMSSWS
-643 SNLGINY
+643 NNFGINY
-650 NLVIKKHLF
+650 NLVLKKHLF
-659 SIFGN
+659 SVFAN
-664 WTISEDRNEYV
+664 WTISEDRNDYV

-680 GYPDSHMDDFIFGNK
+680 GYPDAHMDDFIFGNK
-695 METNMSNIGNE
+695 METNMSNIGTE
-706 NISRSVGLIGQFSY
+706 NISRSIGLIGQFSY

-736 SSRYAKHDLV
+736 SSRYAKHDFV

-759 ERWLKGYLSNLVF
+759 EKWLKGYLSNLVF

-791 YYTFSDT
+791 YYSFSNT
-798 MRPYGSFPVLGALL
+798 MRPYKSFGVLGALL
-812 SALNNTELGWA
+812 AGLNNTELGWA
-823 KTHNTSLSVDFG
+823 ETHNTSLSVDLG

-840 VNVSFNYYN
+840 VNLSFNYYN
-849 NITKELLTNYDLA
+849 NITKELLTSYDLA
-862 PSTGFTTMV
+862 PSTGFPTMV

-879 RGFDASLNIIAVQDL
+879 RGFDLSLNVIAIQNL
-894 RRQFFWTINANANRN
+894 RKQFFWTVNVNANHNK
-909 QNKIRKLSDYLKKV
+909 NKIRKLSDYLKKV
-923 NEEQMKSAGAPL
+923 NEEQMKSADAPL

-971 TFVWN
+971 TFVWS

-990 SGTFLTSVNWK
+990 SGTLSTSINWK
-1001 DFSCSLGFSYKYG
+1001 DFSCSLGFTYKYG
-1014 GVVYNQTLVDKIEN
+1014 GILYNQTLVDKIEN

-1035 DKRAG
+1035 DERAG
-1040 QGRWEKPGDVKPYV
+1040 HGRWEKPGDVTRFV

-1077 FASLNFG
+1077 FASLNVG
-1084 YRFSGENF
+1084 YRFTGESF
-1092 KFLRQANVD
+1092 KFLRKANID
-1101 VLALNFTTNDIARI
+1101 VVALNFTTNDIARI
-1115 SPIRMER
+1115 SPVKMER

>member
-1 MTILQTNIN
+1 
-10 LVQKLTDNNM
+10 M
-20 RKTISD
+20 RKAV
-26 FRFFFKLLVVAIVLV
+26 FNLRFFCKISLVAIMLL
-41 CSNAAVYAQ
+41 CSMTAAHAQ
-50 SAASWKEKPVT
+50 SSGELKNKPVT

-80 NAKISL
+80 DAKITL
-86 QEVSLWNINK
+86 QNVSLWNINK
-96 PTSLVVKD
+96 PTTLAVKD
-104 KPLDKVLGDLI
+104 KPLDKVLGELV

-120 VIRYEG
+120 IIRYED
-126 ANQIIV
+126 NNRIIL
-132 EPDKQQEKG
+132 EPDTFTESDNT
-141 EQLLTVSGVVLDND
+141 LLTVSGLVLDDD
-155 TKEPLIGA
+155 TQEPLIGA

-168 DGTGKSDGARGG
+168 DGTGKSNGARGG
-180 MTDIDGKF
+180 MTDLDGKF
-188 SLRLHRN
+188 SLRLHKN
-195 ESINVS
+195 ESISVS
-201 YVGYTAQSKQI
+201 YVGYNPVSKQI
-212 QRNELNIVIELKP
+212 VKNENNLVVKLKP

-276 KIIENNRSGSDPN
+276 KIIENNNAGSDPN

-339 DLDPERVESITIL
+339 DLDPERVENITIL

-381 LSVSYNGTM
+381 LSVSYNGTT
-390 TVQAPDLTDY
+390 TVQTPDLTDY
-400 NMMDAATKLDTEWR
+400 NMMDAATKLNTEWR
-414 AGLYNPNNAAHM
+414 AGLYDPHNAAHM

-463 GTEAFRYSLDV
+463 ATEAFRYSLDV
-474 NAAMQPG
+474 KASIQPG
-481 VMKESQNQTKGV
+481 VMKESENQTKGV

-498 YMKDKFTMRANVSVS
+498 YLKEKFTMRANVGLS
-513 ESDSENSPYG
+513 ESDSKNSPYG

-533 YYIPTDADGKQQKVL
+533 YYIPLDANGQQMKVL
-548 DNNTVSGQSTI
+548 DNNTVSGQSKV

-565 DATVGIKDLTNS
+565 DATVGIKDMSNS
-577 LNVTTSIGLEY
+577 LSVTTSLSLEY
-588 MILKNLRITEQFSYS
+588 MLLKNLRITEQFSYT
-603 RGMAGTDRFLPADH
+603 RGMAGTDQFYPADH
-617 TSFELEDDLTR
+617 TRFELEDDLTR
-628 KGSYFKSTGSMASWS
+628 KGSYNKSSGNMSSWS
-643 SNLGINY
+643 SNLGVNY
-650 NLVIKKHLF
+650 NLVLKKHLF
-659 SIFGN
+659 SVFAN
-664 WTISEDRNEYV
+664 WTISEDKNNYV

-680 GYPDSHMDDFIFGNK
+680 GYPDKHMDDFIFGNK
-695 METNMSNIGNE
+695 METNMSNIGTE
-706 NISRSVGLIGQFSY
+706 NISRSIGLIGQFSY

-759 ERWLKGYLSNLVF
+759 EKWLQGYLSNLVF

-791 YYTFSDT
+791 YYTFSGT
-798 MRPYGSFPVLGALL
+798 MRPYSSFPVLGALL
-812 SALNNTELGWA
+812 SGLNNAELGWA

-840 VNVSFNYYN
+840 VNVTFNYYN
-849 NITKELLTNYDLA
+849 NITKELLTSYDLA
-862 PSTGFTTMV
+862 PSTGFPTMV

-879 RGFDASLNIIAVQDL
+879 RGFDVSLNVIAVQNL
-894 RRQFFWTINANANRN
+894 RKQFFWTITANANSNR
-909 QNKIRKLSDYLKKV
+909 NKIRKLSDYLKKV
-923 NEEQMKSAGAPL
+923 NEEQMKSAAAPL

-971 TFVWN
+971 TFVWS

-990 SGTFLTSVNWK
+990 SGTVSTNINWK
-1001 DFSCSLGFSYKYG
+1001 DFSCSLGFTYKYG

-1035 DKRAG
+1035 DRRAG

-1077 FASLNFG
+1077 FATLNVG
-1084 YRFSGENF
+1084 YRLTGENF
-1092 KFLRQANVD
+1092 KFLRKANID

-1130 SYTLSLSIMF
+1130 SYTFSLSFMF

>member
-1 MTILQTNIN
+1 
-10 LVQKLTDNNM
+10 M
-20 RKTISD
+20 RKTISNLK
-26 FRFFFKLLVVAIVLV
+26 FFCKVSFIAILLM
-41 CSNAAVYAQ
+41 CSVTSVYAQ
-50 SAASWKEKPVT
+50 AAAAWKEKPVT

-80 NAKISL
+80 NAKITL
-86 QEVSLWNINK
+86 QNVSLWNINK
-96 PTSLVVKD
+96 PISIAVKD
-104 KPLDKVLGDLI
+104 KPLDKVLGELV

-120 VIRYEG
+120 IIRYEG
-126 ANQIIV
+126 NNQIIL
-132 EPDKQQEKG
+132 EPDTYTVADNTQ
-141 EQLLTVSGVVLDND
+141 LTVSGQVLDKD
-155 TKEPLIGA
+155 TQEPLIGA

-168 DGTGKSDGARGG
+168 DGTGKSNGARGG
-180 MTDIDGKF
+180 MTDMDGKF
-188 SLRLHRN
+188 SLRLHKN
-195 ESINVS
+195 ESISVS
-201 YVGYTAQSKQI
+201 YVGYNTISKQI
-212 QRNELNIVIELKP
+212 VKNENNLTIELKP

-276 KIIENNRSGSDPN
+276 KIIENNNTGSDPN

-299 QSLGSKSM
+299 QSLGTKSM

-376 APDGA
+376 APDGV
-381 LSVSYNGTM
+381 LSVSYNGTT
-390 TVQAPDLTDY
+390 TVQTPDLTDY

-414 AGLYNPNNAAHM
+414 AGLYDPNNADRM
-426 NLYNKYRRNVLGG
+426 NLYNQYRRNVLGG
-439 VNTYWLSKPL
+439 VDTYWLSKPL

-474 NAAMQPG
+474 NALMQPG
-481 VMKESQNQTKGV
+481 VMKESENQTKGV

-498 YMKDKFTMRANVSVS
+498 YMREKFTMRANVSLS
-513 ESDSENSPYG
+513 ESDSKNSPYG

-533 YYIPTDADGKQQKVL
+533 YYIPYDANGNQLKVL
-548 DNNTVSGQSTI
+548 DNNTVSGNSTV

-565 DATVGIKDLTNS
+565 DATIGVKDMTNS
-577 LNVTTSIGLEY
+577 LNVTTNLNLEY
-588 MILKNLRITEQFSYS
+588 MLLNNLRITEQFSYS
-603 RGMAGTDRFLPADH
+603 RGMAGTDRFYPADH
-617 TSFELEDDLTR
+617 TRFELEDDLTR
-628 KGSYFKSTGSMASWS
+628 KGSYYKSTGEMASWS

-650 NLVIKKHLF
+650 NLVVRKHLF
-659 SIFGN
+659 SVFAN
-664 WTISEDRNEYV
+664 WTISEDKNNYV

-680 GYPDSHMDDFIFGNK
+680 GYPDKHMDDFIFCNK
-695 METNMSNIGNE
+695 METSMNSIGSE
-706 NISRSVGLIGQFSY
+706 NISRSIGLIGQFSY

-746 PFWSVGGRWNAHN
+746 PFWSVGGRWNVHN
-759 ERWLKGYLSNLVF
+759 EKWLKGYLSNLVL

-791 YYTFSDT
+791 YYTFSGT
-798 MRPYGSFPVLGALL
+798 MRPYSSFPVLGALL
-812 SALNNTELGWA
+812 SGLNNTELGWA
-823 KTHNTSLSVDFG
+823 KTHNASLSLDFG

-840 VNVSFNYYN
+840 VNVAFNYYN

-862 PSTGFTTMV
+862 PSTGFTSMV

-879 RGFDASLNIIAVQDL
+879 QGFDASLNIIAVQNL
-894 RRQFFWTINANANRN
+894 RKQFYWTINANANHNR
-909 QNKIRKLSDYLKKV
+909 NKIRKLSEYLKKV
-923 NEEQMKSAGAPL
+923 NEEQMKSASAPL

-971 TFVWN
+971 TFVWS
-976 ANDKVPVGDTNPKI
+976 ANDKVPVGDTNPTI
-990 SGTFLTSVNWK
+990 SGTVSTSINWK
-1001 DFSCSLGFSYKYG
+1001 DLSCSLGFTYKYG

-1035 DKRAG
+1035 DRRAG

-1054 GFSPT
+1054 GFSAT

-1077 FASLNFG
+1077 FATINVG
-1084 YRFSGENF
+1084 YRLTGENF
-1092 KFLRQANVD
+1092 KFLRKANID
-1101 VLALNFTTNDIARI
+1101 VLAVNFTTNDIARI

-1130 SYTLSLSIMF
+1130 SYTMSLSFMF

>member
-1 MTILQTNIN
+1 MG
-10 LVQKLTDNNM
+10 
-20 RKTISD
+20 KTI
-26 FRFFFKLLVVAIVLV
+26 FNPKFFCRISVLVVLLL
-41 CSNAAVYAQ
+41 CSATTAVAQ
-50 SAASWKEKPVT
+50 DAASWKEKPVT

-80 NAKISL
+80 NAKITL
-86 QEVSLWNINK
+86 QEVSLWNVSK
-96 PTSLVVKD
+96 PISLAVKN
-104 KPLDKVLGDLI
+104 KPLDKVLGELV

-120 VIRYEG
+120 IIRYEG
-126 ANQIIV
+126 ENQIV
-132 EPDKQQEKG
+132 LQPDNRSEGKG
-141 EQLLTVSGVVLDND
+141 DEVFVSGQVFDRD
-155 TKEPLIGA
+155 TQESLIGA

-168 DGTGKSDGARGG
+168 DGTGKDQSARGCV
-180 MTDIDGKF
+180 TDIDGKF
-188 SLRLHRN
+188 SLRLNRK
-195 ESINVS
+195 ESIS
-201 YVGYTAQSKQI
+201 ISFVGYETVSKQI
-212 QRNELNIVIELKP
+212 LKDENNLLIELKP
-225 SIELDDVVVTGI
+225 SIEMAEVVVTGI
-237 SRRSKNSFTGNYVEV
+237 SRRSKDSFTGNYVEV
-252 KGDDLRKM
+252 KGDDLRRM

-268 LQFFDPSF
+268 IQFFDPSF
-276 KIIENNRSGSDPN
+276 KIIENNLAGSDPN

-299 QSLGSKSM
+299 QSFGSKSS

-326 VLDGFTVP
+326 VLDGFIVP
-334 LSRIL
+334 MSRIL
-339 DLDPERVESITIL
+339 DLDPERVENITVL

-390 TVQAPDLTDY
+390 TVQTPDLTDY

-414 AGLYNPNNAAHM
+414 AGLYNPTNAAQM
-426 NLYNKYRRNVLGG
+426 NLYNSYRRNVLGG
-439 VNTYWLSKPL
+439 VDTYWLSKPL
-449 RTAIQHRHSVSVAG
+449 RTAIQNRHSLSVAG
-463 GTEAFRYSLDV
+463 GTDVFRYSLDI

-481 VMKESQNQTKGV
+481 VMKESSNGTKGV

-498 YMKDKFTMRANVSVS
+498 YLKDKFTMRANVSLS
-513 ESDSENSPYG
+513 ESNSSNSPYG
-523 SFSQYTRLNP
+523 SYSQYTRLNP
-533 YYIPTDADGKQQKVL
+533 YYIPVDANGQPIKVL
-548 DNNTVSGQSTI
+548 DNNTVSGQSKV

-565 DATVGIKDLTNS
+565 DATVGIKDVTNS
-577 LNVTTSIGLEY
+577 LSMNTSLSLEY
-588 MILKNLRITEQFSYS
+588 MILKNLRITEQLSYT
-603 RGMAGTDRFLPADH
+603 RGLAGTDKFLPADH

-628 KGSYFKSTGSMASWS
+628 KGSYFKSTGEMSSWS

-650 NLVIKKHLF
+650 NLVVDDHLF
-659 SIFGN
+659 SVFGN
-664 WTISEDRNEYV
+664 WTVNEDKNNYV

-680 GYPDSHMDDFIFGNK
+680 GYPDAHMDDFIFGNK
-695 METNMSNIGNE
+695 METSMSNIGSE
-706 NISRSVGLIGQFSY
+706 NISRSIGLIGQFSY
-720 SYDNRYSVDFN
+720 SYDNRYSADFN

-736 SSRYAKHDLV
+736 SSRYANHDLV
-746 PFWSVGGRWNAHN
+746 PFWSVGGRWNVHN
-759 ERWLKGYLSNLVF
+759 EKWMQGYLSNLVL
-772 RASYGVT
+772 RASYGIT

-791 YYTFSDT
+791 YYTFSGT
-798 MRPYGSFPVLGALL
+798 MRPYSSFPVLGALL
-812 SALNNTELGWA
+812 SGLNNTGLGWA
-823 KTHNTSLSVDFG
+823 KTHNTSLSLDLG

-840 VNVSFNYYN
+840 VNVAFNYYN
-849 NITKELLTNYDLA
+849 NITKELLTSYDLA
-862 PSTGFTTMV
+862 PSTGFATMV

-879 RGFDASLNIIAVQDL
+879 RGFDVTLNVVAMQNL
-894 RRQFFWTINANANRN
+894 RKQFFWTVSANANANK
-909 QNKIRKLSDYLKKV
+909 NKIRKLSDYLKKV
-923 NEEQMKSAGAPL
+923 NEQQMASADAPL

-976 ANDKVPVGDTNPKI
+976 ANDKVAVGDLNPKI
-990 SGTFLTSVNWK
+990 SGTVSSSINWK
-1001 DFSCSLGFSYKYG
+1001 DMSCTLGFTYKYG
-1014 GVVYNQTLVDKIEN
+1014 GIVYNQTLVDKIEN

-1035 DKRAG
+1035 DYRAG
-1040 QGRWEKPGDVKPYV
+1040 QGRWEKPGDVTPYV

-1077 FASLNFG
+1077 LATLNLG
-1084 YRFSGENF
+1084 YRFTGEDF
-1092 KFLRQANVD
+1092 KYLRRANID
-1101 VLALNFTTNDIARI
+1101 VLALNFTTNDLARI
-1115 SPIRMER
+1115 SSIKMER

>member
-1 MTILQTNIN
+1 MG
-10 LVQKLTDNNM
+10 
-20 RKTISD
+20 KTI
-26 FRFFFKLLVVAIVLV
+26 FNPKFFCRISVLVVLLL
-41 CSNAAVYAQ
+41 CSATTAVAQ
-50 SAASWKEKPVT
+50 DAASWKEKPVT

-80 NAKISL
+80 NAKITL
-86 QEVSLWNINK
+86 QEVSLWNVSK
-96 PTSLVVKD
+96 PISLAVKN
-104 KPLDKVLGDLI
+104 KPLDKVLGELV

-120 VIRYEG
+120 IIRYEG
-126 ANQIIV
+126 ENQIV
-132 EPDKQQEKG
+132 LQPDNRSEGKG
-141 EQLLTVSGVVLDND
+141 DEVFVSGQVFDRD
-155 TKEPLIGA
+155 TQESLIGA

-168 DGTGKSDGARGG
+168 DGTGKDQGARGCV
-180 MTDIDGKF
+180 TDIDGKF
-188 SLRLHRN
+188 SLRLNRK
-195 ESINVS
+195 EFISIS
-201 YVGYTAQSKQI
+201 FVGYETVSKQI
-212 QRNELNIVIELKP
+212 LKDENNLLIELKP
-225 SIELDDVVVTGI
+225 SIEMAEVVVTGI
-237 SRRSKNSFTGNYVEV
+237 SRRSKDSFTGNYVEV
-252 KGDDLRKM
+252 KGDDLRRM

-268 LQFFDPSF
+268 IQFFDPSF
-276 KIIENNRSGSDPN
+276 KIIENNLAGSDPN

-299 QSLGSKSM
+299 QSFGSKSS

-326 VLDGFTVP
+326 VLDGFIVP
-334 LSRIL
+334 MSRIL
-339 DLDPERVESITIL
+339 DLDPERVENITVL

-390 TVQAPDLTDY
+390 TVQTPDLTDY

-414 AGLYNPNNAAHM
+414 AGLYNPTNAAQM
-426 NLYNKYRRNVLGG
+426 NLYNSYRRNVLGG
-439 VNTYWLSKPL
+439 VDTYWLSKPL
-449 RTAIQHRHSVSVAG
+449 RTAIQNRHSLSVAG
-463 GTEAFRYSLDV
+463 GTDVFRYSLDI

-481 VMKESQNQTKGV
+481 VMKESSNGTKGV

-498 YMKDKFTMRANVSVS
+498 YLKDKFTMRANVSLS
-513 ESDSENSPYG
+513 ESNSSNSPYG
-523 SFSQYTRLNP
+523 SYSQYTRLNP
-533 YYIPTDADGKQQKVL
+533 YYIPVDANGQPIKVL
-548 DNNTVSGQSTI
+548 DNNTVSGQSKV

-565 DATVGIKDLTNS
+565 DATVGIKDVTNS
-577 LNVTTSIGLEY
+577 LSMNTSLSLEY
-588 MILKNLRITEQFSYS
+588 MILKNLRITEQLSYT
-603 RGMAGTDRFLPADH
+603 RGLAGTDKFLPADH

-628 KGSYFKSTGSMASWS
+628 KGSYFKSTGEMSSWS

-650 NLVIKKHLF
+650 NLVVDDHLF
-659 SIFGN
+659 SVFGN
-664 WTISEDRNEYV
+664 WTVNEDKNNYV

-680 GYPDSHMDDFIFGNK
+680 GYPDAHMDDFIFGNK
-695 METNMSNIGNE
+695 METSMSNIGSE
-706 NISRSVGLIGQFSY
+706 NISRSIGLIGQFSY
-720 SYDNRYSVDFN
+720 SYDNRYSADFN

-736 SSRYAKHDLV
+736 SSRYANHDLV
-746 PFWSVGGRWNAHN
+746 PFWSVGGRWNVHN
-759 ERWLKGYLSNLVF
+759 EKWLQGYLSNLVL
-772 RASYGVT
+772 RASYGIT

-791 YYTFSDT
+791 YYTFSGT
-798 MRPYGSFPVLGALL
+798 MRPYSSFPVLGALL
-812 SALNNTELGWA
+812 SGLNNTGLGWA
-823 KTHNTSLSVDFG
+823 KTHNTSLSLDLG

-840 VNVSFNYYN
+840 VNLAFNYYN
-849 NITKELLTNYDLA
+849 NITKELLTSYDLA
-862 PSTGFTTMV
+862 PSTGFATMV

-879 RGFDASLNIIAVQDL
+879 RGFDVTLNVVAMQNL
-894 RRQFFWTINANANRN
+894 RKQFFWTVSANANANK
-909 QNKIRKLSDYLKKV
+909 NKIRKLSDYLKKV
-923 NEEQMKSAGAPL
+923 NEQQMASADAPL

-976 ANDKVPVGDTNPKI
+976 ANDKVAVGDLNPKI
-990 SGTFLTSVNWK
+990 SGTVSSSINWK
-1001 DFSCSLGFSYKYG
+1001 DMSCTLGFTYKYG
-1014 GVVYNQTLVDKIEN
+1014 GIVYNQTLVDKIEN

-1035 DKRAG
+1035 DYRAG
-1040 QGRWEKPGDVKPYV
+1040 QNRWEKPGDVTPYV

-1077 FASLNFG
+1077 LATLNLG
-1084 YRFSGENF
+1084 YRFTGEDF
-1092 KFLRQANVD
+1092 KYLRRANID
-1101 VLALNFTTNDIARI
+1101 VLALNFTTNDLARI
-1115 SPIRMER
+1115 SSIKMER

>member
-1 MTILQTNIN
+1 MG
-10 LVQKLTDNNM
+10 KA
-20 RKTISD
+20 ISIPK
-26 FRFFFKLLVVAIVLV
+26 FFCKIFTVVILLVCGIASVQ
-41 CSNAAVYAQ
+41 AQ
-50 SAASWKEKPVT
+50 TQGEWKEKPVT

-80 NAKISL
+80 NATITL
-86 QEVSLWNINK
+86 QDVSLWNIDR
-96 PTSLVVKD
+96 PTSIAVKE
-104 KPLDKVLGDLI
+104 KPLDKVLGELV

-126 ANQIIV
+126 ENQIIL
-132 EPDKQQEKG
+132 EPDRYS
-141 EQLLTVSGVVLDND
+141 EQSNDGLNVSGQVLDKD
-155 TKEPLIGA
+155 TQEPLVGA

-168 DGTGKSDGARGG
+168 DGLGKDKGARGCI
-180 MTDIDGKF
+180 TDLDGKF
-188 SLRLHRN
+188 SLRLNRK
-195 ESINVS
+195 ESLSIS
-201 YVGYTAQSKQI
+201 YVGYETVSKQI
-212 QRNELNIVIELKP
+212 LKNANNLVIELKP
-225 SIELDDVVVTGI
+225 SIEFDEVVITGL
-237 SRRSKNSFTGNYVEV
+237 SRRSKDSFTGNYVEV

-260 SPTNILKG
+260 NPTNILKS

-276 KIIENNRSGSDPN
+276 KIIENNRTGSDPN

-326 VLDGFTVP
+326 VLDGFIVP
-334 LSRIL
+334 MSRIL
-339 DLDPERVESITIL
+339 DLDPERVENITIL

-381 LSVSYNGTM
+381 LSVSYNGTV
-390 TVQAPDLTDY
+390 TIQTPDLTDY

-414 AGLYNPNNAAHM
+414 AGLYNPNNAAQM
-426 NLYNKYRRNVLGG
+426 NLYNQYKRNVLGG
-439 VNTYWLSKPL
+439 VDTYWLSKPL
-449 RTAIQHRHSVSVAG
+449 RTAVQHRHSASVAG
-463 GTEAFRYSLDV
+463 GTDVFRYSLDI

-481 VMKESQNQTKGV
+481 VMKESESQTKGV

-498 YMKDKFTMRANVSVS
+498 YLKEKFTLRANVSLS
-513 ESDSENSPYG
+513 ESDSKNSPYG

-533 YYIPTDADGKQQKVL
+533 YYIPEDANGKQQKVL
-548 DNNTVSGQSTI
+548 DNNTVSGQSKI

-565 DATVGIKDLTNS
+565 DATVGIKDMTNS
-577 LNVTTSIGLEY
+577 LNVTTSLSLEY

-603 RGMAGTDRFLPADH
+603 RGMAGSDKFLPADH

-628 KGSYFKSTGSMASWS
+628 KGSYYKSTGNMSSWS
-643 SNLGINY
+643 SNLGLNY
-650 NLVIKKHLF
+650 NLVLNKHLF
-659 SIFGN
+659 SMFAN
-664 WTISEDRNEYV
+664 WTISEDRNDYV

-680 GYPDSHMDDFIFGNK
+680 GYPDPHMDDFIFGNK
-695 METNMSNIGNE
+695 METNMSNIGSE
-706 NISRSVGLIGQFSY
+706 NISRSIGLIGQFSY
-720 SYDNRYSVDFN
+720 SYDNRYSLDFN
-731 ISGEA
+731 LSGEA
-736 SSRYAKHDLV
+736 SSRYAKHELV

-759 ERWLKGYLSNLVF
+759 EKWLQGYLSNLVF

-791 YYTFSDT
+791 YYTFSGT
-798 MRPYGSFPVLGALL
+798 MRPYQSFPVLGALL
-812 SALNNTELGWA
+812 SGLNNTELGWA
-823 KTHNTSLSVDFG
+823 KTYNTSLSVDFG

-840 VNVSFNYYN
+840 VNVTFNYYN

-862 PSTGFTTMV
+862 PSTGFSSMV

-879 RGFDASLNIIAVQDL
+879 RGFDLSMNIIAVQNL
-894 RRQFFWTINANANRN
+894 RKQFFWTVSANANSNR
-909 QNKIRKLSDYLKKV
+909 NKIRKLSDYLKKV
-923 NEEQMKSAGAPL
+923 NEEQMKSADAPL

-976 ANDKVPVGDTNPKI
+976 ANDKVPVGDTNPKV
-990 SGTFLTSVNWK
+990 SGTVSTSINWK
-1001 DFSCSLGFSYKYG
+1001 DLSCTLGFTYKYG

-1040 QGRWEKPGDVKPYV
+1040 QGRWEKPGDVTPYV

-1072 DNEIR
+1072 DNEIK
-1077 FASLNFG
+1077 FATLNIG
-1084 YRFSGENF
+1084 YRFKGESF
-1092 KFLRQANVD
+1092 KFLRNANID
-1101 VLALNFTTNDIARI
+1101 VLALSFTTNDIARI

-1130 SYTLSLSIMF
+1130 SYTLSMSIMF

>member
-1 MTILQTNIN
+1 
-10 LVQKLTDNNM
+10 M
-20 RKTISD
+20 RKPV
-26 FRFFFKLLVVAIVLV
+26 FNLRFFCKISLVAIMLL
-41 CSNAAVYAQ
+41 CSMTAAHAQ
-50 SAASWKEKPVT
+50 SSGEWKNKPVT

-80 NAKISL
+80 DAKITL
-86 QEVSLWNINK
+86 QNVSLWNINK
-96 PTSLVVKD
+96 PTTLAVKD
-104 KPLDKVLGDLI
+104 KPLDKVLGELV

-120 VIRYEG
+120 IIRYED
-126 ANQIIV
+126 NNRIIL
-132 EPDKQQEKG
+132 EPDTFTESDNT
-141 EQLLTVSGVVLDND
+141 LLTISGLVLDDD
-155 TKEPLIGA
+155 TQEPLIGA

-168 DGTGKSDGARGG
+168 DGTGKSNGARGG
-180 MTDIDGKF
+180 MTDLDGKF
-188 SLRLHRN
+188 SLRLHKN
-195 ESINVS
+195 ESISVS
-201 YVGYTAQSKQI
+201 YVGYNPVSKQI
-212 QRNELNIVIELKP
+212 VKNENNLVVKLKP

-260 SPTNILKG
+260 NPTNILKG

-276 KIIENNRSGSDPN
+276 KIIENNNAGSDPN

-339 DLDPERVESITIL
+339 DLDPERVENITIL

-381 LSVSYNGTM
+381 LSVSYNGT
-390 TVQAPDLTDY
+390 TTIQTPDLTDY
-400 NMMDAATKLDTEWR
+400 NMMDAATKLNTEWR
-414 AGLYNPNNAAHM
+414 AGLYDPYNAAHM

-474 NAAMQPG
+474 NAAIQPG
-481 VMKESQNQTKGV
+481 VMKESENQTKGV

-498 YMKDKFTMRANVSVS
+498 YLKEKFTMRANVSLS
-513 ESDSENSPYG
+513 ESDSKNSPYG

-533 YYIPTDADGKQQKVL
+533 YYIPLDANGQQMKVL
-548 DNNTVSGQSTI
+548 DNNTVSGQSRV

-565 DATVGIKDLTNS
+565 DATVGIKDMSNS
-577 LNVTTSIGLEY
+577 LSVTTSLSLEY
-588 MILKNLRITEQFSYS
+588 MLLKNLRITEQLSYT
-603 RGMAGTDRFLPADH
+603 RGMAGTDQFYPADH
-617 TSFELEDDLTR
+617 TRFELEDDLTR
-628 KGSYFKSTGSMASWS
+628 KGSYYKSTGNMSSWS
-643 SNLGINY
+643 SNLGVNY
-650 NLVIKKHLF
+650 NLVLKKHLF
-659 SIFGN
+659 SVFAN
-664 WTISEDRNEYV
+664 WTISEDRNNYV

-680 GYPDSHMDDFIFGNK
+680 GYPDKHMDDFIFGNK

-706 NISRSVGLIGQFSY
+706 NISRSIGLIGQFSY

-759 ERWLKGYLSNLVF
+759 EKWLQGYLSNLVF

-791 YYTFSDT
+791 YYTFSGT
-798 MRPYGSFPVLGALL
+798 MRPYSSFPVLGALL
-812 SALNNTELGWA
+812 SGLNNTELGWA

-840 VNVSFNYYN
+840 VNVTFNYYN
-849 NITKELLTNYDLA
+849 NITKELLTSYDLA
-862 PSTGFTTMV
+862 PSTGFPTMV

-879 RGFDASLNIIAVQDL
+879 RGFDVSLNVIAVQNL
-894 RRQFFWTINANANRN
+894 RKQFFWTITANANSNR
-909 QNKIRKLSDYLKKV
+909 NKIRKLSDYLKKV
-923 NEEQMKSAGAPL
+923 NEEQMKSAAAPL

-971 TFVWN
+971 TFVWS
-976 ANDKVPVGDTNPKI
+976 ANDKVPVGDANPKI
-990 SGTFLTSVNWK
+990 SGTVSTNINWK
-1001 DFSCSLGFSYKYG
+1001 DFSCSLGFTYKYG

-1035 DKRAG
+1035 DRRAG

-1077 FASLNFG
+1077 FATLNVG
-1084 YRFSGENF
+1084 YRLTGENF
-1092 KFLRQANVD
+1092 KFLRKANID

-1130 SYTLSLSIMF
+1130 SYTFSLSFMF

>member
-1 MTILQTNIN
+1 
-10 LVQKLTDNNM
+10 M
-20 RKTISD
+20 RKTV
-26 FRFFFKLLVVAIVLV
+26 FNLRFFCKISLVAIMLL
-41 CSNAAVYAQ
+41 CSMTAAHAQ
-50 SAASWKEKPVT
+50 SSGEWKNKPVT

-80 NAKISL
+80 DAKITL
-86 QEVSLWNINK
+86 QNVSLWNINK
-96 PTSLVVKD
+96 PTTLAVKD
-104 KPLDKVLGDLI
+104 KPLDKVLGELV

-120 VIRYEG
+120 IIRYED
-126 ANQIIV
+126 NNRIII
-132 EPDKQQEKG
+132 EPDTFTESDNT
-141 EQLLTVSGVVLDND
+141 LLTVSGLVLDDD
-155 TKEPLIGA
+155 TQEPLIGA

-168 DGTGKSDGARGG
+168 DGTGKSNGARGG
-180 MTDIDGKF
+180 MTDLDGKF
-188 SLRLHRN
+188 SLRLHKN
-195 ESINVS
+195 ESISVS
-201 YVGYTAQSKQI
+201 YVGYNPVSKQI
-212 QRNELNIVIELKP
+212 VKNENNLVVKLKP

-276 KIIENNRSGSDPN
+276 KIIENNNAGSDPN

-339 DLDPERVESITIL
+339 DLDPERVENITIL

-381 LSVSYNGTM
+381 LSVSYNGTT
-390 TVQAPDLTDY
+390 TVQTPDLTDY
-400 NMMDAATKLDTEWR
+400 NMMDAATKLNTEWR
-414 AGLYNPNNAAHM
+414 AGLYDPHNAAHM

-474 NAAMQPG
+474 NASIQPG
-481 VMKESQNQTKGV
+481 VMKESENQTKGV

-498 YMKDKFTMRANVSVS
+498 YLKEKFTMRANVGLS
-513 ESDSENSPYG
+513 ESDSKNSPYG

-533 YYIPTDADGKQQKVL
+533 YYIPLDANGQQMKVL
-548 DNNTVSGQSTI
+548 DNNTVSGQSKV

-565 DATVGIKDLTNS
+565 DATVGIKDMSNS
-577 LNVTTSIGLEY
+577 LSVTTSLSLEY
-588 MILKNLRITEQFSYS
+588 MLLKNLRITEQFSYT
-603 RGMAGTDRFLPADH
+603 RGMAGTDQFYPADH
-617 TSFELEDDLTR
+617 TRFELEDDLTR
-628 KGSYFKSTGSMASWS
+628 KGSYNKSTGNMSSWS
-643 SNLGINY
+643 SNLGVNY
-650 NLVIKKHLF
+650 NLVLKKHLF
-659 SIFGN
+659 SVFAN
-664 WTISEDRNEYV
+664 WTISEDKNNYV

-680 GYPDSHMDDFIFGNK
+680 GYPDKHMDDFIFGNK
-695 METNMSNIGNE
+695 METNMSNIGTE
-706 NISRSVGLIGQFSY
+706 NISRSIGLIGQFSY

-759 ERWLKGYLSNLVF
+759 EKWLQGYLSNLVF

-791 YYTFSDT
+791 YYTFSGT
-798 MRPYGSFPVLGALL
+798 MRPYSSFPVLGALL
-812 SALNNTELGWA
+812 SGLNNTELGWA

-840 VNVSFNYYN
+840 VNVTFNYYN
-849 NITKELLTNYDLA
+849 NITKELLTSYDLA
-862 PSTGFTTMV
+862 PSTGFPTMV

-879 RGFDASLNIIAVQDL
+879 RGFDVSLNVIAVQNL
-894 RRQFFWTINANANRN
+894 RKQFFWTITANANSNR
-909 QNKIRKLSDYLKKV
+909 NKIRKLSDYLKKV
-923 NEEQMKSAGAPL
+923 NEEQMKSAAAPL

-971 TFVWN
+971 TFVWS

-990 SGTFLTSVNWK
+990 SGTVSTNINWK
-1001 DFSCSLGFSYKYG
+1001 DFSCSLGFTYKYG

-1035 DKRAG
+1035 DRRAG

-1077 FASLNFG
+1077 FATLNVG
-1084 YRFSGENF
+1084 YRLTGENF
-1092 KFLRQANVD
+1092 KFLRKANID

-1130 SYTLSLSIMF
+1130 SYTFSLSFMF

>member
-1 MTILQTNIN
+1 MKFLCKI
-10 LVQKLTDNNM
+10 M
-20 RKTISD
+20 
-26 FRFFFKLLVVAIVLV
+26 VVAAVLV
-41 CSNAAVYAQ
+41 GTTLGVQAQ
-50 SAASWKEKPVT
+50 TSDSWKERPVT

-74 MVAEAA
+74 MVAKAA
-80 NAKISL
+80 DARITL
-86 QEVSLWNINK
+86 QDVSLWNINK

-104 KPLDKVLGDLI
+104 KPLDKVLGELI
-115 GDQNV
+115 GDQNIT
-120 VIRYEG
+120 IRYEG
-126 ANQIIV
+126 EGDIIV
-132 EPDKQQEKG
+132 QPDTKNEESKAWVN
-141 EQLLTVSGVVLDND
+141 VSGLVLDKA
-155 TKEPLIGA
+155 TQEPLIGA
-163 TVLIT
+163 TILIT
-168 DGTGKSDGARGG
+168 DGTGKDKGARGCI
-180 MTDIDGKF
+180 TDIDGKF
-188 SLRLHRN
+188 SIRLAKK
-195 ESINVS
+195 ESVSVS
-201 YVGYTAQSKQI
+201 YIGYESVSKQVVKDEY
-212 QRNELNIVIELKP
+212 NLVVELKP

-237 SRRSKNSFTGNYVEV
+237 SRRNKNSFTGNYVEV
-252 KGDDLRKM
+252 KGEALRQM
-260 SPTNILKG
+260 NPTNILKG

-276 KIIENNRSGSDPN
+276 KIIENNKTGSDPN

-334 LSRIL
+334 MSRIL
-339 DLDPERVESITIL
+339 DLDPERVENITIL

-376 APDGA
+376 APDGD

-390 TVQAPDLTDY
+390 TVQTPDLTDY

-414 AGLYNPNNAAHM
+414 AGLYDPENAAHM
-426 NLYNKYRRNVLGG
+426 NLYNRYRRNILGG
-439 VNTYWLSKPL
+439 VDTYWLSKPL
-449 RTAIQHRHSVSVAG
+449 RTAFQHRHSASVAG
-463 GTEAFRYSLDV
+463 GTEVFRYSLDV

-481 VMKESQNQTKGV
+481 VMKGSQNQNLGA

-498 YMKDKFTMRANVSVS
+498 YMKEKLTMRANVSLN
-513 ESDSENSPYG
+513 ESNSSNSPYG

-533 YYIPTDADGKQQKVL
+533 YYIPEDANGNQVKVL

-565 DATVGIKDLTNS
+565 DATVGIKDGSNS
-577 LNVTTSIGLEY
+577 LNVTTNLSLEY
-588 MILKNLRITEQFSYS
+588 MVLKNLRITEQLSYS
-603 RGMAGTDRFLPADH
+603 RGLAGTDRFLPADH
-617 TSFELEDDLTR
+617 SSFELEDDLTR
-628 KGSYFKSTGSMASWS
+628 KGSYNKSSGEMSSWS
-643 SNLGINY
+643 SNMGINY
-650 NLVIKKHLF
+650 NLVLGDHLF
-659 SIFGN
+659 STFGN
-664 WTISEDRNEYV
+664 WTISQDRNNYV

-680 GYPDSHMDDFIFGNK
+680 GYPDVHMDDFIFGNK

-706 NISRSVGLIGQFSY
+706 NISRSIGLIGQFSY

-731 ISGEA
+731 LSGEA
-736 SSRYAKHDLV
+736 SSRYAKHNLV

-759 ERWLKGYLSNLVF
+759 EKWLQGYLSNLVF
-772 RASYGVT
+772 RASYGIT

-791 YYTFSDT
+791 YYSYSET
-798 MRPYGSFPVLGALL
+798 MRPYTSFPVLGALL
-812 SALNNTELGWA
+812 SGLNNTNLGWA
-823 KTHNTSLSVDFG
+823 ETHNTSASVDFG

-840 VNVSFNYYN
+840 VNVTFNYYD

-862 PSTGFTTMV
+862 PSTGYSTMV

-879 RGFDASLNIIAVQDL
+879 RGFDASLNVIAMQNL
-894 RRQFFWTINANANRN
+894 RKEFFWTVNANANRN
-909 QNKIRKLSDYLKKV
+909 RNKILKLSDYLKKV
-923 NEEQMKSAGAPL
+923 NEEQQKSASAPL
-935 PQYREGESTT
+935 PQYQEGESTT

-971 TFVWN
+971 TFTWD

-990 SGTFLTSVNWK
+990 SGTLSSSINWK
-1001 DFSCSLGFSYKYG
+1001 DLTCMLGFTYKYG

-1028 QNVAYNL
+1028 QNIAYNL
-1035 DKRAG
+1035 DNRAG
-1040 QGRWEKPGDVKPYV
+1040 EGRWEKPGDVTSYV

-1059 GANTPASTRFIMD
+1059 GANTPASTRFIMQ

-1077 FASLNFG
+1077 FATLSLG
-1084 YRFSGENF
+1084 YRFSAEDF
-1092 KFLRQANVD
+1092 KLLDKASID

-1130 SYTLSLSIMF
+1130 SYTLSMSIMF

>member
-1 MTILQTNIN
+1 
-10 LVQKLTDNNM
+10 M
-20 RKTISD
+20 RKAV
-26 FRFFFKLLVVAIVLV
+26 FNLRFFCKISLVAIMLL
-41 CSNAAVYAQ
+41 CSMTAAHAQ
-50 SAASWKEKPVT
+50 SSGELKNKPVT

-80 NAKISL
+80 DAKITL
-86 QEVSLWNINK
+86 QNVSLWNINK
-96 PTSLVVKD
+96 PTTLAVKD
-104 KPLDKVLGDLI
+104 KPLDKVLGELV

-120 VIRYEG
+120 IIRYED
-126 ANQIIV
+126 NNRIIL
-132 EPDKQQEKG
+132 EPDTFTESDNT
-141 EQLLTVSGVVLDND
+141 LLTVSGLVLDDD
-155 TKEPLIGA
+155 TQEPLIGA

-168 DGTGKSDGARGG
+168 DGTGKSNGARGG
-180 MTDIDGKF
+180 MTDLDGKF
-188 SLRLHRN
+188 SLRLHKN
-195 ESINVS
+195 ESISVS
-201 YVGYTAQSKQI
+201 YVGYNPVSKQI
-212 QRNELNIVIELKP
+212 VKNENNLVVKLKP

-260 SPTNILKG
+260 NPTNILKG

-276 KIIENNRSGSDPN
+276 KIIENNNAGSDPN

-339 DLDPERVESITIL
+339 DLDPERVENITIL

-381 LSVSYNGTM
+381 LSVSYNGTT
-390 TVQAPDLTDY
+390 TVQTPDLTDY
-400 NMMDAATKLDTEWR
+400 NMMDAATKLNTEWR
-414 AGLYNPNNAAHM
+414 AGLYDPHNAAHM

-474 NAAMQPG
+474 NASIQPG
-481 VMKESQNQTKGV
+481 VMKESENQTKGV

-498 YMKDKFTMRANVSVS
+498 YLKEKFTMRANVGLS
-513 ESDSENSPYG
+513 ESDSKNSPYG

-533 YYIPTDADGKQQKVL
+533 YYIPLDANGQQMKVL
-548 DNNTVSGQSTI
+548 DNNTVSGQSKV

-565 DATVGIKDLTNS
+565 DATVGIKDMSNS
-577 LNVTTSIGLEY
+577 LSVTTSLSLEY
-588 MILKNLRITEQFSYS
+588 MLLKNLRITEQFSYT
-603 RGMAGTDRFLPADH
+603 RGMAGTDQFYPADH
-617 TSFELEDDLTR
+617 TRFELEDDLTR
-628 KGSYFKSTGSMASWS
+628 KGSYNKSTGNMSSWS
-643 SNLGINY
+643 SNLGVNY
-650 NLVIKKHLF
+650 NLVLKKHLF
-659 SIFGN
+659 SVFAN
-664 WTISEDRNEYV
+664 WTISEDKNNYV

-680 GYPDSHMDDFIFGNK
+680 GYPDKHMDDFIFGNK
-695 METNMSNIGNE
+695 METNMSNIGTE
-706 NISRSVGLIGQFSY
+706 NISRSIGLIGQFSY

-759 ERWLKGYLSNLVF
+759 EKWLQGYLSNLVF

-791 YYTFSDT
+791 YYTFSGT
-798 MRPYGSFPVLGALL
+798 MRPYSSFPVLGALL
-812 SALNNTELGWA
+812 SGLNNTELGWA

-840 VNVSFNYYN
+840 VNVTFNYYN
-849 NITKELLTNYDLA
+849 NITKELLTSYDLA
-862 PSTGFTTMV
+862 PSTGFPTMV

-879 RGFDASLNIIAVQDL
+879 RGFDVSLNVIAVQNL
-894 RRQFFWTINANANRN
+894 RKQFFWTITANANSNR
-909 QNKIRKLSDYLKKV
+909 NKIRKLSDYLKKV
-923 NEEQMKSAGAPL
+923 NEEQMKSAAAPL

-971 TFVWN
+971 TFVWS
-976 ANDKVPVGDTNPKI
+976 ANDKVPVGDANPKI
-990 SGTFLTSVNWK
+990 SGTVSTNINWK
-1001 DFSCSLGFSYKYG
+1001 DFSCSLGFTYKYG

-1035 DKRAG
+1035 DRRAG

-1077 FASLNFG
+1077 FATMNVG
-1084 YRFSGENF
+1084 YRLTGENF
-1092 KFLRQANVD
+1092 KFLRKANID

-1130 SYTLSLSIMF
+1130 SYTFSLSFMF

>member
-1 MTILQTNIN
+1 
-10 LVQKLTDNNM
+10 M
-20 RKTISD
+20 RKAV
-26 FRFFFKLLVVAIVLV
+26 FNLRFFCKISLVAIMLL
-41 CSNAAVYAQ
+41 CSMTAAHAQ
-50 SAASWKEKPVT
+50 SSGELKNKPVT

-80 NAKISL
+80 DAKITL
-86 QEVSLWNINK
+86 QNVSLWNINK
-96 PTSLVVKD
+96 PTTLAVKD
-104 KPLDKVLGDLI
+104 KPLDKVLGELV

-120 VIRYEG
+120 IIRYED
-126 ANQIIV
+126 NNRIIL
-132 EPDKQQEKG
+132 EPDTFTESDNT
-141 EQLLTVSGVVLDND
+141 LLTVSGLVLDDD
-155 TKEPLIGA
+155 TQEPLIGA

-168 DGTGKSDGARGG
+168 DGTGKSNGARGG
-180 MTDIDGKF
+180 MTDLDGKF
-188 SLRLHRN
+188 SLRLHKN
-195 ESINVS
+195 ESISVS
-201 YVGYTAQSKQI
+201 YVGYNPVSKQI
-212 QRNELNIVIELKP
+212 VKNENNLVVKLKP

-260 SPTNILKG
+260 SPTNILNG

-276 KIIENNRSGSDPN
+276 KIIENNNAGSDPN

-339 DLDPERVESITIL
+339 DLDPERVENITIL

-381 LSVSYNGTM
+381 LSVSYNGTT
-390 TVQAPDLTDY
+390 TVQTPDLTDY
-400 NMMDAATKLDTEWR
+400 NMMDAATKLNTEWR
-414 AGLYNPNNAAHM
+414 AGLYDPYNAAHM

-439 VNTYWLSKPL
+439 VDTYWLSKPL

-474 NAAMQPG
+474 NASIQPG
-481 VMKESQNQTKGV
+481 VMKESENQTKGV

-498 YMKDKFTMRANVSVS
+498 YLKEKFTMRANVGLS
-513 ESDSENSPYG
+513 ESDSKNSPYG

-533 YYIPTDADGKQQKVL
+533 YYIPLDANGQQMKVL
-548 DNNTVSGQSTI
+548 DNNTVSGQSKV

-565 DATVGIKDLTNS
+565 DATVGIKDMSNS
-577 LNVTTSIGLEY
+577 LSVTTSLSLEY
-588 MILKNLRITEQFSYS
+588 MLLKNLRITEQFSYT
-603 RGMAGTDRFLPADH
+603 RGMAGTDQFYPADH
-617 TSFELEDDLTR
+617 TRFELEDDLTR
-628 KGSYFKSTGSMASWS
+628 KGSYNKSTGNMSSWS
-643 SNLGINY
+643 SNLGVNY
-650 NLVIKKHLF
+650 NLVLKKHLF
-659 SIFGN
+659 SVFAN
-664 WTISEDRNEYV
+664 WTISEDKNNYV

-680 GYPDSHMDDFIFGNK
+680 GYPDKHMDDFIFGNK
-695 METNMSNIGNE
+695 METNMSNIGTE
-706 NISRSVGLIGQFSY
+706 NISRSIGLIGQFSY

-759 ERWLKGYLSNLVF
+759 EKWLQGYLSNLVF

-791 YYTFSDT
+791 YYTFSGT
-798 MRPYGSFPVLGALL
+798 MRPYSSFPVLGALL
-812 SALNNTELGWA
+812 SGLNNTELGWA

-840 VNVSFNYYN
+840 VNVTFNYYN
-849 NITKELLTNYDLA
+849 NITKELLTSYDLA
-862 PSTGFTTMV
+862 PSTGFPTMV

-879 RGFDASLNIIAVQDL
+879 RGFDVSLNVIAVQNL
-894 RRQFFWTINANANRN
+894 RKQFFWTITANANSNR
-909 QNKIRKLSDYLKKV
+909 NKIRKLSDYLKKV
-923 NEEQMKSAGAPL
+923 NEEQMKSAAAPL

-971 TFVWN
+971 TFVWS
-976 ANDKVPVGDTNPKI
+976 ANDKVPVGDANPKI
-990 SGTFLTSVNWK
+990 SGTVSTNINWK
-1001 DFSCSLGFSYKYG
+1001 DFSCSLGFTYKYG

-1035 DKRAG
+1035 DRRAG

-1077 FASLNFG
+1077 FATMNVG
-1084 YRFSGENF
+1084 YRLTGENF
-1092 KFLRQANVD
+1092 KFLRKANID

-1130 SYTLSLSIMF
+1130 SYTFSLSFMF